1 MKKKLVTAVL
11 ATTLLL
17 TMVVPAQASPLL
29 GEDSY
34 VTLEDVTESTE
45 EDPPDPTETSSQE
58 KEIERKYSPDYDI
71 SPYYN
76 DTEEEVEEVE
86 TVTRSANIGFNNDAT
101 ADADPNLQTIYNKV
115 GNASVKTYNSYT
127 YNAWM
132 GTKDC
137 TWRVNTDGVKNT
149 ASNTHKKAA
158 EEIAK
163 DSSYKSKWVRSDV
176 ESFWEGSGAAT
187 PKKYTSIKNSSSIKV
202 TDKNIEKAFL
212 VWTTRSSKNGS
223 LPIIFVNSD
232 NEAYSINA
240 DNYPETP
247 KLGSKKA
254 LVDNRVVRQDNW
266 SEDDLNK
273 AQPNKIFYTSYADV
287 TDYMSGDGTYSVCN
301 LPIYWSDYYDNSDTQ
316 RAATCGSSA
325 TDMANVNG
333 GENLSSW
340 SLFIVSETSDSRPH
354 VVTIK
359 VGSQYVLTGGSRE
372 LLTVQTKTDFGE
384 FKTQTSSA
392 TPVAINTAF
401 TTSGTGSNGDLL
413 ARVNFAK
420 GGKKANK
427 VENPKDKPEF
437 WYDPTDY
444 ALNASG
450 GGIYGSNGNVPTD
463 KAKGSSVS
471 CFSVQAKDTSVWN
484 TLRYVVT
491 DVALE
496 KVDIDATQTI
506 TVKERSKPVAVSGKF
521 TNTTTNGKTGFSYGK
536 LVVTLPKGLTVSDSN
551 SSPVLTAHKWE
562 RGEDKTKTLKGTVS
576 TKNGQQ
582 QIVWEDKNSTEE
594 TAQVLRSVTGSSAPS
609 EKGKRDYFEYS
620 IDCDFNAKKGVETF
634 RATEVLYGV
643 KESNGS
649 KPYGKSSF
657 QLQSGNAK
665 EVPKYILTV
674 KTEGPAVSIGDGAAQ
689 TTTVTKELKPAAG
702 TTGRLTMVKAT
713 GNFKDWTISDSDI
726 NKIVE
731 YGENHDTTIDSDR
744 FKASSSLNFYMPN
757 KDITLTATALP
768 YKIYYHANGGT
779 AKGWQTSQPSKSSC
793 NRNGHYASKVN
804 FYELEGAKQYVV
816 ERAWKEHKSGCYIF
830 SKDDSGNNK
839 LTKVISS
846 IKNSDTA
853 LNLINVPTMLQRS
866 DGYNATGSWRVG
878 SADSSTKVSYS
889 ALSGE
894 AAVSAINT
902 LINNANDRMEIH
914 LYADWKPK
922 TVNVK
927 FDYGKNGGYE
937 AETGTA
943 SKIQHNIPV
952 GANVLSYAED
962 GEKNGDTGI
971 YSKSNSDGWQFV
983 GWNTDPEATTGL
995 TSLKAELSWRDHK
1008 NHSDTDTSDA
1018 CMTLYA
1024 IYKKHVKA
1032 TFISHEYT
1040 GTDEKNI
1047 PASVKK
1053 KVTIEKDIFN
1063 NNTTLSF
1070 TFPDASGI
1078 NMWTFDGWISEDTAD
1093 VAYSGGYYNK
1103 SNTIAKD
1110 TTGSTICDVTYY
1122 AQYHKVISWYFVQQK
1137 SVDRMQDTIYRNSYD
1152 INKYK
1157 ASVDCRAP
1165 KQILKAGWN
1174 ATGWTTNADCHAA
1187 SQTDTVGMLVSTE
1200 GAVYYGLY
1208 QKDVTV
1214 TYDTNTYDPVNGVPD
1229 PQTGKA
1235 YFSTASWD
1243 FSQVKD
1249 YVHPSYKNV
1258 LSNSWLNEFFQ
1269 NGIGYSKPVDLRKTT
1284 DQGFEYPTITV
1295 ANTVPVYRKINQR
1308 ETDVLPTIWSTNPK
1322 GFTVDFEVTQGEWP
1336 EGFDR
1341 RINCNPQTSY
1351 EFREDTTLYQQYET
1365 LKMPAD
1371 KKIHTSV
1378 SILVGDSINVGNRF
1392 KSDYFSDLGRVYVS
1406 PDHSIATVTEAGKIT
1421 GRGPGVI
1428 TIKVYTSDGKTD
1440 IGDCKVIVSS
1450 SSVKIPDRITLGE
1463 QAEVGITARS
1473 GEGASVTAT
1482 LSMDAV
1488 SALRGRESSKLYSL
1502 HSYFGN
1508 GNDFT
1513 EVDAGNTILKAA
1525 SSNGKPATD
1534 TKTFYVMPD
1543 ISLQSL
1549 KSDVYDATIVWKLH
1563 LTLN

>member
-17 TMVVPAQASPLL
+17 TTVVPAQASPLL

-34 VTLEDVTESTE
+34 VTLEEVTESTE

-127 YNAWM
+127 YNSWM
-132 GTKDC
+132 GTKDY
-137 TWRVNTDGVKNT
+137 TWKVNTDGVKNT

-163 DSSYKSKWVRSDV
+163 DSSYKSKWVRSD
-176 ESFWEGSGAAT
+176 EKSFWTGSGAAT
-187 PKKYTSIKNSSSIKV
+187 PKKYKSIKNSSSTKV

-301 LPIYWSDYYDNSDTQ
+301 LPIYWSNYYDNGGTQ
-316 RAATCGSSA
+316 RVATCGSSA
-325 TDMANVNG
+325 TDMVNVNG

-372 LLTVQTKTDFGE
+372 LMTVQTKTDFGK

-392 TPVAINTAF
+392 TPVAISTAF

-420 GGKKANK
+420 SGKKANE
-427 VENPKDKPEF
+427 VGNPKDDEDN

-444 ALNASG
+444 ALNADG
-450 GGIYGSNGNVPTD
+450 GGIYGNNGNVPTD

-496 KVDIDATQTI
+496 KVDIAATQTI
-506 TVKERSKPVAVSGKF
+506 TVKERSKPVVVSGKF
-521 TNTTTNGKTGFSYGK
+521 TNTTAKGKTGFSYGK

-551 SSPVLTAHKWE
+551 SSPVLTAHKWK
-562 RGEDKTKTLKGTVS
+562 RDKESTDTLKGTVS

-582 QIVWEDKNSTEE
+582 QIIWEDKDSTAE
-594 TAQVLRSVTGSSAPS
+594 TAQVLRSVTGTSAPS

-674 KTEGPAVSIGDGAAQ
+674 KTEGPAVSIDGGTAK
-689 TTTVTKELKPAAG
+689 TTTVTKELKPATE
-702 TTGRLTMVKAT
+702 TTGKPTTVKAT
-713 GNFKDWTISDSDI
+713 GNFKGWTISDSDI

-731 YGENHDTTIDSDR
+731 YGENHDTTIDSDK
-744 FKASSSLNFYMPN
+744 FKVSSSLKFYMPN
-757 KDITLTATALP
+757 KDIMLTATALP
-768 YKIYYHANGGT
+768 
-779 AKGWQTSQPSKSSC
+779 
-793 NRNGHYASKVN
+793 
-804 FYELEGAKQYVV
+804 
-816 ERAWKEHKSGCYIF
+816 KE
-830 SKDDSGNNK
+830 
-839 LTKVISS
+839 VI
-846 IKNSDTA
+846 T
-853 LNLINVPTMLQRS
+853 
-866 DGYNATGSWRVG
+866 
-878 SADSSTKVSYS
+878 
-889 ALSGE
+889 
-894 AAVSAINT
+894 
-902 LINNANDRMEIH
+902 
-914 LYADWKPK
+914 
-922 TVNVK
+922 
-927 FDYGKNGGYE
+927 
-937 AETGTA
+937 
-943 SKIQHNIPV
+943 
-952 GANVLSYAED
+952 
-962 GEKNGDTGI
+962 
-971 YSKSNSDGWQFV
+971 
-983 GWNTDPEATTGL
+983 
-995 TSLKAELSWRDHK
+995 
-1008 NHSDTDTSDA
+1008 
-1018 CMTLYA
+1018 
-1024 IYKKHVKA
+1024 A
-1032 TFISHEYT
+1032 TFISHSYSSS
-1040 GTDEKNI
+1040 DSYNI
-1047 PASVKK
+1047 PDSAQRKQEISKEFVDKYDPK
-1053 KVTIEKDIFN
+1053 TGKLIEKVPREMTFN
-1063 NNTTLSF
+1063 
-1070 TFPDASGI
+1070 FPSAGQI
-1078 NMWTFDGWISEDTAD
+1078 NGWVFDGWVLSDTASSSYD
-1093 VAYSGGYYNK
+1093 DKGYNK
-1103 SNTIAKD
+1103 ASVNQAGASGMITKN
-1110 TTGSTICDVTYY
+1110 VVYY
-1122 AQYHKVISWYFVQQK
+1122 AQYHREMSWYFVQQNK
-1137 SVDRMQDTIYRNSYD
+1137 VDRHYKTVYRNSYD
-1152 INKYK
+1152 INRFEHEYK
-1157 ASVDCRAP
+1157 DKAP
-1165 KQILKAGWN
+1165 NQTLKEGWVSQ
-1174 ATGWTTNADCHAA
+1174 GWTDEADCKADPDVQSGGTIIA
-1187 SQTDTVGMLVSTE
+1187 TE
-1200 GAVYYGLY
+1200 GQVFYGLFE
-1208 QKDVTV
+1208 KDVTV
-1214 TYDTNTYDPVNGVPD
+1214 TYDTNTYDPVNRVPD
-1229 PQTGKA
+1229 SQTGKA

-1258 LSNSWLNEFFQ
+1258 LSNTWLNDFFTKKTD
-1269 NGIGYSKPVDLRKTT
+1269 YSAPVDLRK
-1284 DQGFEYPTITV
+1284 DSDVGFIYPTITV
-1295 ANTVPVYRKINQR
+1295 ADTVPVYRKINQR

>member
-17 TMVVPAQASPLL
+17 TTVVPAQASPLL

-34 VTLEDVTESTE
+34 VTLEEVTESTE

-137 TWRVNTDGVKNT
+137 TWKVNTDGVKNT

-163 DSSYKSKWVRSDV
+163 DSSYKSKWVRSD
-176 ESFWEGSGAAT
+176 EKSFWAGSGAAT
-187 PKKYTSIKNSSSIKV
+187 PKKYKSIKNSSSTKI

-301 LPIYWSDYYDNSDTQ
+301 LPIYWSNYYDNGGTQ

-420 GGKKANK
+420 DNDEAKKSGN
-427 VENPKDKPEF
+427 NPKDNKTS

-444 ALNASG
+444 ALNANG

-506 TVKERSKPVAVSGKF
+506 TVKERSKPVVVSGKF
-521 TNTTTNGKTGFSYGK
+521 TNTTTKGKTGFSYGK

-551 SSPVLTAHKWE
+551 SSPVLTAHKW
-562 RGEDKTKTLKGTVS
+562 RTNKNSWKTYTLTGTVS

-582 QIVWEDKNSTEE
+582 QIIWKDKDSTAE
-594 TAQVLRSVTGSSAPS
+594 TAQVLRSVTGTSAPS

-674 KTEGPAVSIGDGAAQ
+674 KTEGPAVSIDGGTAK
-689 TTTVTKELKPAAG
+689 TTTVTKELKPATE
-702 TTGRLTMVKAT
+702 TTGKPTTVKAT
-713 GNFKDWTISDSDI
+713 GNFKNWTISDSDI

-731 YGENHDTTIDSDR
+731 YGENHSTTIDSDR
-744 FKASSSLNFYMPN
+744 FKASSSLEFYMPN

-768 YKIYYHANGGT
+768 
-779 AKGWQTSQPSKSSC
+779 
-793 NRNGHYASKVN
+793 
-804 FYELEGAKQYVV
+804 
-816 ERAWKEHKSGCYIF
+816 KE
-830 SKDDSGNNK
+830 
-839 LTKVISS
+839 VI
-846 IKNSDTA
+846 T
-853 LNLINVPTMLQRS
+853 
-866 DGYNATGSWRVG
+866 
-878 SADSSTKVSYS
+878 
-889 ALSGE
+889 
-894 AAVSAINT
+894 
-902 LINNANDRMEIH
+902 
-914 LYADWKPK
+914 
-922 TVNVK
+922 
-927 FDYGKNGGYE
+927 
-937 AETGTA
+937 
-943 SKIQHNIPV
+943 
-952 GANVLSYAED
+952 
-962 GEKNGDTGI
+962 
-971 YSKSNSDGWQFV
+971 
-983 GWNTDPEATTGL
+983 
-995 TSLKAELSWRDHK
+995 
-1008 NHSDTDTSDA
+1008 
-1018 CMTLYA
+1018 
-1024 IYKKHVKA
+1024 A
-1032 TFISHEYT
+1032 TFISHSYSSS
-1040 GTDEKNI
+1040 DSYNI
-1047 PASVKK
+1047 PDSAQQKQEISKEFVDKYDPK
-1053 KVTIEKDIFN
+1053 TGKLIEKVPREMTFN
-1063 NNTTLSF
+1063 
-1070 TFPDASGI
+1070 FPSAGQI
-1078 NMWTFDGWISEDTAD
+1078 NGWVFDGWVLSDTASSSYD
-1093 VAYSGGYYNK
+1093 DKGYNK
-1103 SNTIAKD
+1103 ASVNQAGASGMITKN
-1110 TTGSTICDVTYY
+1110 VVYY
-1122 AQYHKVISWYFVQQK
+1122 AQYHREMSWYFVQQNK
-1137 SVDRMQDTIYRNSYD
+1137 VDRHYKTVYRNSYD
-1152 INKYK
+1152 INRFEHEYK
-1157 ASVDCRAP
+1157 DKAP
-1165 KQILKAGWN
+1165 NQTLKEGWVSQ
-1174 ATGWTTNADCHAA
+1174 GWTDEADCKADPDVQPGGTIIA
-1187 SQTDTVGMLVSTE
+1187 TE
-1200 GAVYYGLY
+1200 GQVFYGLFE
-1208 QKDVTV
+1208 KDVTV
-1214 TYDTNTYDPVNGVPD
+1214 TYNTNTYDPVDKVPD

-1243 FSQVKD
+1243 LSQVKD
-1249 YVHPSYKNV
+1249 YVHPSYRNV
-1258 LSNSWLNEFFQ
+1258 LSNSWLNDFFTKKT
-1269 NGIGYSKPVDLRKTT
+1269 GYSAPVDLRK
-1284 DQGFEYPTITV
+1284 DSDVGFIYPTITV
-1295 ANTVPVYRKINQR
+1295 ADTVPVYRKINQR

-1488 SALRGRESSKLYSL
+1488 SALRGMESSKLYSL

>member
-17 TMVVPAQASPLL
+17 TTVVPAQASPLL

-34 VTLEDVTESTE
+34 VTLEEVTESTE

-101 ADADPNLQTIYNKV
+101 ADADQNLQTIYNKV

-137 TWRVNTDGVKNT
+137 TWKVNTDGVKNT

-163 DSSYKSKWVRSDV
+163 DSSYKSKWVRSD
-176 ESFWEGSGAAT
+176 EKSFWTGSGAAT
-187 PKKYTSIKNSSSIKV
+187 PEKYKSIKNSSSTKV

-266 SEDDLNK
+266 SDDDLNK

-301 LPIYWSDYYDNSDTQ
+301 LPIYWSDYYDNGGTQ

-325 TDMANVNG
+325 TDMVNVNG

-392 TPVAINTAF
+392 TPVAISTAF

-420 GGKKANK
+420 DSDKAKKSGN
-427 VENPKDKPEF
+427 NPKDNKID
-437 WYDPTDY
+437 WYNPTDY
-444 ALNASG
+444 ALKADG
-450 GGIYGSNGNVPTD
+450 GGIYGSDGNVPTD

-506 TVKERSKPVAVSGKF
+506 TVKERSKPVVVSGKF
-521 TNTTTNGKTGFSYGK
+521 TNTTTKGKTGFSYGK

-551 SSPVLTAHKWE
+551 SSPVLTRHRWVVRE
-562 RGEDKTKTLKGTVS
+562 NSWKTDTLKGTVS
-576 TKNGQQ
+576 TKNGKQ

-594 TAQVLRSVTGSSAPS
+594 TAQVLRSVTGTSAPS

-634 RATEVLYGV
+634 MATEVLYGV

-674 KTEGPAVSIGDGAAQ
+674 KTEGPAVSIDGGTAK
-689 TTTVTKELKPAAG
+689 TTTVTKELKPATE
-702 TTGRLTMVKAT
+702 TTGKSTTVKAT
-713 GNFKDWTISDSDI
+713 GNFKSWTISDSDI

-744 FKASSSLNFYMPN
+744 FKASSSLEFYMPN

-768 YKIYYHANGGT
+768 
-779 AKGWQTSQPSKSSC
+779 
-793 NRNGHYASKVN
+793 
-804 FYELEGAKQYVV
+804 
-816 ERAWKEHKSGCYIF
+816 KE
-830 SKDDSGNNK
+830 
-839 LTKVISS
+839 VI
-846 IKNSDTA
+846 T
-853 LNLINVPTMLQRS
+853 
-866 DGYNATGSWRVG
+866 
-878 SADSSTKVSYS
+878 
-889 ALSGE
+889 
-894 AAVSAINT
+894 
-902 LINNANDRMEIH
+902 
-914 LYADWKPK
+914 
-922 TVNVK
+922 
-927 FDYGKNGGYE
+927 
-937 AETGTA
+937 
-943 SKIQHNIPV
+943 
-952 GANVLSYAED
+952 
-962 GEKNGDTGI
+962 
-971 YSKSNSDGWQFV
+971 
-983 GWNTDPEATTGL
+983 
-995 TSLKAELSWRDHK
+995 
-1008 NHSDTDTSDA
+1008 
-1018 CMTLYA
+1018 
-1024 IYKKHVKA
+1024 A
-1032 TFISHEYT
+1032 TFISHSYSSS
-1040 GTDEKNI
+1040 DSYNI
-1047 PASVKK
+1047 PDSAQRKQEISKEFVDKYDPK
-1053 KVTIEKDIFN
+1053 TGKLIEKVPREMTFN
-1063 NNTTLSF
+1063 
-1070 TFPDASGI
+1070 FPSAGQI
-1078 NMWTFDGWISEDTAD
+1078 NGWVFDGWVLSDTASSSYD
-1093 VAYSGGYYNK
+1093 DKGYNK
-1103 SNTIAKD
+1103 ASVNQAGASGMITKN
-1110 TTGSTICDVTYY
+1110 VVYY
-1122 AQYHKVISWYFVQQK
+1122 AQYHREMSWYFVQQNK
-1137 SVDRMQDTIYRNSYD
+1137 VDRHYKTVYRNSYD
-1152 INKYK
+1152 INRFEHEYK
-1157 ASVDCRAP
+1157 DKAP
-1165 KQILKAGWN
+1165 NQTLKEGWVSQ
-1174 ATGWTTNADCHAA
+1174 GWTDEADCKADPDVQSGGTIIA
-1187 SQTDTVGMLVSTE
+1187 TE
-1200 GAVYYGLY
+1200 GQVFYGLFE
-1208 QKDVTV
+1208 KDVTV
-1214 TYDTNTYDPVNGVPD
+1214 TYDTNTYDPVNRVPD
-1229 PQTGKA
+1229 SQTGKA

-1258 LSNSWLNEFFQ
+1258 LSNTWLNDFFTKKTD
-1269 NGIGYSKPVDLRKTT
+1269 YSAPVDLRK
-1284 DQGFEYPTITV
+1284 DSDVGFIYPTITV
-1295 ANTVPVYRKINQR
+1295 ADTVPVYRKINQR

-1450 SSVKIPDRITLGE
+1450 SSVKIPDSITLGE

-1549 KSDVYDATIVWKLH
+1549 KSDVYDAMIVWKLH

>member
-17 TMVVPAQASPLL
+17 TTVVPAQASPLL

-34 VTLEDVTESTE
+34 VTLEEVTESTE

-127 YNAWM
+127 YNSWM
-132 GTKDC
+132 GTKDY
-137 TWRVNTDGVKNT
+137 TWKVNTDGVKNT

-163 DSSYKSKWVRSDV
+163 DSSYKSKWVRSD
-176 ESFWEGSGAAT
+176 EKSFWAGSGAAT
-187 PKKYTSIKNSSSIKV
+187 PKKYKSIKNSSSTKI

-266 SEDDLNK
+266 SDDDLNK

-301 LPIYWSDYYDNSDTQ
+301 LPIYWSDYYDNGGTQ

-325 TDMANVNG
+325 TDMVNVNG

-372 LLTVQTKTDFGE
+372 LLTVQTKTDFGD
-384 FKTQTSSA
+384 FTTQTSSA

-420 GGKKANK
+420 NGKKANK
-427 VENPKDKPEF
+427 VGNPKDDEAN

-444 ALNASG
+444 ALNAGG
-450 GGIYGSNGNVPTD
+450 GGIYGSDGNVPTD

-471 CFSVQAKDTSVWN
+471 CFSVQAKDNSVWN

-496 KVDIDATQTI
+496 KVDIAATQTI
-506 TVKERSKPVAVSGKF
+506 TVEKRSKPVVVSGKF
-521 TNTTTNGKTGFSYGK
+521 TNTTAKGKTGFSYGK

-551 SSPVLTAHKWE
+551 SSLVLTRHRWVVREKSWE
-562 RGEDKTKTLKGTVS
+562 TKTLKGTVS

-582 QIVWEDKNSTEE
+582 QIIWKDKSTVEE
-594 TAQVLRSVTGSSAPS
+594 GKQVLRSITGKEAPS
-609 EKGKRDYFEYS
+609 EKEKRDYFEYS

-689 TTTVTKELKPAAG
+689 TTTVTKELKSATE
-702 TTGRLTMVKAT
+702 TTGKSTTVKAT
-713 GNFKDWTISDSDI
+713 GNFKSWTISDSDI

-744 FKASSSLNFYMPN
+744 FKASSSLEFYMPN

-768 YKIYYHANGGT
+768 
-779 AKGWQTSQPSKSSC
+779 
-793 NRNGHYASKVN
+793 
-804 FYELEGAKQYVV
+804 
-816 ERAWKEHKSGCYIF
+816 KE
-830 SKDDSGNNK
+830 
-839 LTKVISS
+839 VI
-846 IKNSDTA
+846 T
-853 LNLINVPTMLQRS
+853 
-866 DGYNATGSWRVG
+866 
-878 SADSSTKVSYS
+878 
-889 ALSGE
+889 
-894 AAVSAINT
+894 
-902 LINNANDRMEIH
+902 
-914 LYADWKPK
+914 
-922 TVNVK
+922 
-927 FDYGKNGGYE
+927 
-937 AETGTA
+937 
-943 SKIQHNIPV
+943 
-952 GANVLSYAED
+952 
-962 GEKNGDTGI
+962 
-971 YSKSNSDGWQFV
+971 
-983 GWNTDPEATTGL
+983 
-995 TSLKAELSWRDHK
+995 
-1008 NHSDTDTSDA
+1008 
-1018 CMTLYA
+1018 
-1024 IYKKHVKA
+1024 A
-1032 TFISHEYT
+1032 TFISHSYSSS
-1040 GTDEKNI
+1040 DSYNI
-1047 PASVKK
+1047 PDSAQRKQEISKEFVDKYDPK
-1053 KVTIEKDIFN
+1053 TGKLIEKVPREMTFN
-1063 NNTTLSF
+1063 
-1070 TFPDASGI
+1070 FPSAGQI
-1078 NMWTFDGWISEDTAD
+1078 NGWVFDGWVLSDTASSSYD
-1093 VAYSGGYYNK
+1093 DKGYNK
-1103 SNTIAKD
+1103 ASVNQAGASGMITKN
-1110 TTGSTICDVTYY
+1110 VVYY
-1122 AQYHKVISWYFVQQK
+1122 AQYHREMSWYFVQQNK
-1137 SVDRMQDTIYRNSYD
+1137 VDRHYKTVYRNSYD
-1152 INKYK
+1152 INRFEHEYK
-1157 ASVDCRAP
+1157 DKAP
-1165 KQILKAGWN
+1165 NQTLKEGWVSQ
-1174 ATGWTTNADCHAA
+1174 GWTDEADCKADSDVQSGGTIIA
-1187 SQTDTVGMLVSTE
+1187 TE
-1200 GAVYYGLY
+1200 GQVFYGLFE
-1208 QKDVTV
+1208 KDVTV
-1214 TYDTNTYDPVNGVPD
+1214 TYDTNTYDPVDKVPD
-1229 PQTGKA
+1229 SQTGKA

-1249 YVHPSYKNV
+1249 YAHPSYKNV
-1258 LSNSWLNEFFQ
+1258 LSNTWLNDFFTKKTD
-1269 NGIGYSKPVDLRKTT
+1269 YSAPVDLRK
-1284 DQGFEYPTITV
+1284 DSDVGFIYPTITV
-1295 ANTVPVYRKINQR
+1295 VDTVPVYRKINQR

-1428 TIKVYTSDGKTD
+1428 TINVYTSDGKTD

>member
-17 TMVVPAQASPLL
+17 TTVVPAQASPLL

-34 VTLEDVTESTE
+34 VTLEEVTESTE
-45 EDPPDPTETSSQE
+45 EEEPPDPTETSSQE

-71 SPYYN
+71 NPYYN

-137 TWRVNTDGVKNT
+137 TWKVNTDGVKNT

-163 DSSYKSKWVRSDV
+163 DSSYKSKWVRSD
-176 ESFWEGSGAAT
+176 EKSFWAGSGAAT
-187 PKKYTSIKNSSSIKV
+187 PKKYKSIKNSSSTKV

-254 LVDNRVVRQDNW
+254 LVDDRVVRQDNW
-266 SEDDLNK
+266 SDDDLNK

-301 LPIYWSDYYDNSDTQ
+301 LPIYWSDYYDNGGTQ

-392 TPVAINTAF
+392 TPVAISTAF

-420 GGKKANK
+420 DNDEAKKSGN
-427 VENPKDKPEF
+427 NPKDNKTS

-444 ALNASG
+444 ALNANG

-506 TVKERSKPVAVSGKF
+506 TVKERSKPVVVSGKF
-521 TNTTTNGKTGFSYGK
+521 TNTTTKGKTGFSYGK

-551 SSPVLTAHKWE
+551 SSPVLTAHKW
-562 RGEDKTKTLKGTVS
+562 RTNKNSWKTYTLTGTVS

-582 QIVWEDKNSTEE
+582 QIIWKDKDSTAE
-594 TAQVLRSVTGSSAPS
+594 TAQVLRSVTGTSAPS

-674 KTEGPAVSIGDGAAQ
+674 KTEGPAVSIDDGTAK
-689 TTTVTKELKPAAG
+689 TTTVTKELKPATE
-702 TTGRLTMVKAT
+702 TTGKPTTVKAT
-713 GNFKDWTISDSDI
+713 GNFKNWTISDSDI

-744 FKASSSLNFYMPN
+744 FKASSSLKFYMPN

-768 YKIYYHANGGT
+768 
-779 AKGWQTSQPSKSSC
+779 
-793 NRNGHYASKVN
+793 
-804 FYELEGAKQYVV
+804 
-816 ERAWKEHKSGCYIF
+816 KE
-830 SKDDSGNNK
+830 
-839 LTKVISS
+839 VI
-846 IKNSDTA
+846 T
-853 LNLINVPTMLQRS
+853 
-866 DGYNATGSWRVG
+866 
-878 SADSSTKVSYS
+878 
-889 ALSGE
+889 
-894 AAVSAINT
+894 
-902 LINNANDRMEIH
+902 
-914 LYADWKPK
+914 
-922 TVNVK
+922 
-927 FDYGKNGGYE
+927 
-937 AETGTA
+937 
-943 SKIQHNIPV
+943 
-952 GANVLSYAED
+952 
-962 GEKNGDTGI
+962 
-971 YSKSNSDGWQFV
+971 
-983 GWNTDPEATTGL
+983 
-995 TSLKAELSWRDHK
+995 
-1008 NHSDTDTSDA
+1008 
-1018 CMTLYA
+1018 
-1024 IYKKHVKA
+1024 A
-1032 TFISHEYT
+1032 TFISHSYSSS
-1040 GTDEKNI
+1040 DSYNI
-1047 PASVKK
+1047 PDSVQQKQEISK
-1053 KVTIEKDIFN
+1053 EFVDKYDPKTGKLIEKVPREMTFN
-1063 NNTTLSF
+1063 
-1070 TFPDASGI
+1070 FPSAGQI
-1078 NMWTFDGWISEDTAD
+1078 NGWVFDGWVLSETASSSYND
-1093 VAYSGGYYNK
+1093 KGYNK
-1103 SNTIAKD
+1103 ASVNQAGASGMITKN
-1110 TTGSTICDVTYY
+1110 VVYY
-1122 AQYHKVISWYFVQQK
+1122 AQYHREMSWYFVQQNK
-1137 SVDRMQDTIYRNSYD
+1137 VDRHYKTVYRNSYD
-1152 INKYK
+1152 INRFEHEYK
-1157 ASVDCRAP
+1157 DKAP
-1165 KQILKAGWN
+1165 NQTLKEGWVSH
-1174 ATGWTTNADCHAA
+1174 GWTDEADCKADPDVQSGGTIIA
-1187 SQTDTVGMLVSTE
+1187 TE
-1200 GAVYYGLY
+1200 GQVFYGLFE
-1208 QKDVTV
+1208 KDVTL
-1214 TYDTNTYDPVNGVPD
+1214 TYDTNTYDPVDKVPD
-1229 PQTGKA
+1229 SQTGKA

-1249 YVHPSYKNV
+1249 YVHPSYRNV
-1258 LSNSWLNEFFQ
+1258 LSNSWLNDFFTKKTD
-1269 NGIGYSKPVDLRKTT
+1269 YSAPVDLRK
-1284 DQGFEYPTITV
+1284 DSDVGFIYPTITV
-1295 ANTVPVYRKINQR
+1295 ADTVPVYRKINQR

>member
-17 TMVVPAQASPLL
+17 TTVVPAQASPLL

-34 VTLEDVTESTE
+34 VTLEEVTESTE

-71 SPYYN
+71 SPYYK

-127 YNAWM
+127 YNSWM
-132 GTKDC
+132 GTKDY
-137 TWRVNTDGVKNT
+137 TWKVNTDGVKNT

-163 DSSYKSKWVRSDV
+163 DSSYKSKWVRSD
-176 ESFWEGSGAAT
+176 EKSFWAGSGAAT
-187 PKKYTSIKNSSSIKV
+187 PKKYKSIKNSSSTKI

-266 SEDDLNK
+266 SDDDLNK

-301 LPIYWSDYYDNSDTQ
+301 LPIYWSDYYDNGGTQ

-325 TDMANVNG
+325 TDMVNVNG

-392 TPVAINTAF
+392 TPVAISTAF

-420 GGKKANK
+420 SGKKANK
-427 VENPKDKPEF
+427 VGNPKDDEDN

-444 ALNASG
+444 ALNADG
-450 GGIYGSNGNVPTD
+450 GGIYGNNGNVPTD

-506 TVKERSKPVAVSGKF
+506 TVKERSKPVTVSGKF
-521 TNTTTNGKTGFSYGK
+521 TNTTTKGKTGFSYGK

-551 SSPVLTAHKWE
+551 SSPVLTSYRWNATKKSWQ
-562 RGEDKTKTLKGTVS
+562 TKTLKGTVS

-582 QIVWEDKNSTEE
+582 QVIWEDKSTVEE
-594 TAQVLRSVTGSSAPS
+594 GKQVLRSVTGTSAPS

-674 KTEGPAVSIGDGAAQ
+674 KTEGPAVSIDGGTAK
-689 TTTVTKELKPAAG
+689 TTTVTKELKPATE
-702 TTGRLTMVKAT
+702 TTGKPTTVKVT
-713 GNFKDWTISDSDI
+713 GNFKCWTISDSDI

-731 YGENHDTTIDSDR
+731 YGENHDTTIDSDK
-744 FKASSSLNFYMPN
+744 FKVSSNLKFYMPN

-768 YKIYYHANGGT
+768 
-779 AKGWQTSQPSKSSC
+779 
-793 NRNGHYASKVN
+793 
-804 FYELEGAKQYVV
+804 
-816 ERAWKEHKSGCYIF
+816 KE
-830 SKDDSGNNK
+830 
-839 LTKVISS
+839 VI
-846 IKNSDTA
+846 T
-853 LNLINVPTMLQRS
+853 
-866 DGYNATGSWRVG
+866 
-878 SADSSTKVSYS
+878 
-889 ALSGE
+889 
-894 AAVSAINT
+894 
-902 LINNANDRMEIH
+902 
-914 LYADWKPK
+914 
-922 TVNVK
+922 
-927 FDYGKNGGYE
+927 
-937 AETGTA
+937 
-943 SKIQHNIPV
+943 
-952 GANVLSYAED
+952 
-962 GEKNGDTGI
+962 
-971 YSKSNSDGWQFV
+971 
-983 GWNTDPEATTGL
+983 
-995 TSLKAELSWRDHK
+995 
-1008 NHSDTDTSDA
+1008 
-1018 CMTLYA
+1018 
-1024 IYKKHVKA
+1024 A
-1032 TFISHEYT
+1032 TFISHSYSSS
-1040 GTDEKNI
+1040 DSYNI
-1047 PASVKK
+1047 PDSAQRKQEISKEFVDKYDPK
-1053 KVTIEKDIFN
+1053 TGKLIEKVPREMTFN
-1063 NNTTLSF
+1063 
-1070 TFPDASGI
+1070 FPSAGQI
-1078 NMWTFDGWISEDTAD
+1078 NGWVFDGWVLSDTASSSYD
-1093 VAYSGGYYNK
+1093 DKGYNK
-1103 SNTIAKD
+1103 ASVNQAGASGMITKN
-1110 TTGSTICDVTYY
+1110 VVYY
-1122 AQYHKVISWYFVQQK
+1122 AQYHREMSWYFVQQNK
-1137 SVDRMQDTIYRNSYD
+1137 VDRHYKTVYRNSYD
-1152 INKYK
+1152 INRFEHEYK
-1157 ASVDCRAP
+1157 DKAP
-1165 KQILKAGWN
+1165 NQTLKEGWVSQ
-1174 ATGWTTNADCHAA
+1174 GWTDEADCKADPDVQSGGTIIA
-1187 SQTDTVGMLVSTE
+1187 TE
-1200 GAVYYGLY
+1200 GQVFYGLFE
-1208 QKDVTV
+1208 KDVTV
-1214 TYDTNTYDPVNGVPD
+1214 TYDTNTYDPVNRVPD
-1229 PQTGKA
+1229 SQTGKA

-1243 FSQVKD
+1243 FSHVKD

-1258 LSNSWLNEFFQ
+1258 LSNTWLNDFFTKKTD
-1269 NGIGYSKPVDLRKTT
+1269 YSAPVDLRK
-1284 DQGFEYPTITV
+1284 DSDVGFIYPTITV
-1295 ANTVPVYRKINQR
+1295 ADTVPVYRKINQR

>member
-17 TMVVPAQASPLL
+17 TTVVPAQASPLL

-34 VTLEDVTESTE
+34 VTLEEVTESAE

-127 YNAWM
+127 YNSWM
-132 GTKDC
+132 GTKDY
-137 TWRVNTDGVKNT
+137 TWKVNTDGVKNT

-163 DSSYKSKWVRSDV
+163 DSSYKSKWVRSD
-176 ESFWEGSGAAT
+176 EKSFWTGSGAAT
-187 PKKYTSIKNSSSIKV
+187 PKKYKSIKNSSSTKV

-301 LPIYWSDYYDNSDTQ
+301 LPIYWSNYYDNGGTQ

-325 TDMANVNG
+325 TDMVNVNG

-392 TPVAINTAF
+392 TPVAISTAF

-420 GGKKANK
+420 SGKKANK
-427 VENPKDKPEF
+427 VGNPKDKPES
-437 WYDPTDY
+437 WYDLTDY
-444 ALNASG
+444 ALNADG
-450 GGIYGSNGNVPTD
+450 GGIYGNNGNVPTD

-496 KVDIDATQTI
+496 KVDIAATQTI
-506 TVKERSKPVAVSGKF
+506 TVKERSKPVVVSGKF
-521 TNTTTNGKTGFSYGK
+521 TNTTAKGKTGFSYGK

-551 SSPVLTAHKWE
+551 SSPVLTKHKWE
-562 RGEDKTKTLKGTVS
+562 KESWQTKTLKGTVS

-582 QIVWEDKNSTEE
+582 QIIWKDKDSTAE
-594 TAQVLRSVTGSSAPS
+594 TAQVLRSVTGTSAPS

-674 KTEGPAVSIGDGAAQ
+674 KTEGPAVSIDGGTAK
-689 TTTVTKELKPAAG
+689 TTTVTKELKPATE
-702 TTGRLTMVKAT
+702 TTGKPTTVKAT
-713 GNFKDWTISDSDI
+713 GNFKSWTISDSDI

-744 FKASSSLNFYMPN
+744 FKASSSLEFYMPN

-768 YKIYYHANGGT
+768 
-779 AKGWQTSQPSKSSC
+779 
-793 NRNGHYASKVN
+793 
-804 FYELEGAKQYVV
+804 
-816 ERAWKEHKSGCYIF
+816 
-830 SKDDSGNNK
+830 KD
-839 LTKVISS
+839 VI
-846 IKNSDTA
+846 T
-853 LNLINVPTMLQRS
+853 
-866 DGYNATGSWRVG
+866 
-878 SADSSTKVSYS
+878 
-889 ALSGE
+889 
-894 AAVSAINT
+894 
-902 LINNANDRMEIH
+902 
-914 LYADWKPK
+914 
-922 TVNVK
+922 
-927 FDYGKNGGYE
+927 
-937 AETGTA
+937 
-943 SKIQHNIPV
+943 
-952 GANVLSYAED
+952 
-962 GEKNGDTGI
+962 
-971 YSKSNSDGWQFV
+971 
-983 GWNTDPEATTGL
+983 
-995 TSLKAELSWRDHK
+995 
-1008 NHSDTDTSDA
+1008 
-1018 CMTLYA
+1018 
-1024 IYKKHVKA
+1024 A
-1032 TFISHEYT
+1032 TFISHSYSSS
-1040 GTDEKNI
+1040 DSYNI
-1047 PASVKK
+1047 PDSAQRKQEISKEFVDKYDPK
-1053 KVTIEKDIFN
+1053 TGKLIEKVPREMTFN
-1063 NNTTLSF
+1063 
-1070 TFPDASGI
+1070 FPSAGQI
-1078 NMWTFDGWISEDTAD
+1078 NGWVFDGWVLSDTASSSYD
-1093 VAYSGGYYNK
+1093 DKGYNK
-1103 SNTIAKD
+1103 ASVNLAGASGMITKN
-1110 TTGSTICDVTYY
+1110 VVYY
-1122 AQYHKVISWYFVQQK
+1122 AQYHREMSWYFVQQNK
-1137 SVDRMQDTIYRNSYD
+1137 VDRHYKTVYRNSYD
-1152 INKYK
+1152 INRFEHEYK
-1157 ASVDCRAP
+1157 DKAP
-1165 KQILKAGWN
+1165 NQTLKEGWVSQ
-1174 ATGWTTNADCHAA
+1174 GWTDKADCKADSDVQSGGTIIA
-1187 SQTDTVGMLVSTE
+1187 TE
-1200 GAVYYGLY
+1200 GKVFYGLFE
-1208 QKDVTV
+1208 KDVTV
-1214 TYDTNTYDPVNGVPD
+1214 TYDTNTYDPVNRVPD
-1229 PQTGKA
+1229 SQTGKA

-1258 LSNSWLNEFFQ
+1258 LSNTWLNDFFTKKTD
-1269 NGIGYSKPVDLRKTT
+1269 YSAPVDLRK
-1284 DQGFEYPTITV
+1284 DSDVGFIYPTITV
-1295 ANTVPVYRKINQR
+1295 ADTVPVYRKINQR

>member
-17 TMVVPAQASPLL
+17 TTVVPAQASPLL

-34 VTLEDVTESTE
+34 VTLEEVTESAE

-127 YNAWM
+127 YNSWM
-132 GTKDC
+132 GTKDY
-137 TWRVNTDGVKNT
+137 TWKVNTDGVKNT

-163 DSSYKSKWVRSDV
+163 DSSYKSKWVRSD
-176 ESFWEGSGAAT
+176 EKSFWTGSGAAT
-187 PKKYTSIKNSSSIKV
+187 PKKYKSIKNSSSTKV

-301 LPIYWSDYYDNSDTQ
+301 LPIYWSNYYDNGGTQ

-325 TDMANVNG
+325 TDMVNVCG

-392 TPVAINTAF
+392 TPVAISTAF

-420 GGKKANK
+420 DSDKAKKSGN
-427 VENPKDKPEF
+427 NPKDNKID
-437 WYDPTDY
+437 WYNPTDY
-444 ALNASG
+444 ALKADG
-450 GGIYGSNGNVPTD
+450 GGIYGSDGNVPTD

-496 KVDIDATQTI
+496 KVDIAATQTI
-506 TVKERSKPVAVSGKF
+506 TVKERSKPVVVSGKF
-521 TNTTTNGKTGFSYGK
+521 TNTTTKGKTGFSYGK

-551 SSPVLTAHKWE
+551 SSPVLTRHRWVVRE
-562 RGEDKTKTLKGTVS
+562 NSWKTDTLKGTVS
-576 TKNGQQ
+576 TKNGKQ

-594 TAQVLRSVTGSSAPS
+594 TAQVLRSVTGTSAPS

-674 KTEGPAVSIGDGAAQ
+674 KTEGPAVSIDGGTAK
-689 TTTVTKELKPAAG
+689 TTTVTKELKPATE
-702 TTGRLTMVKAT
+702 TTGKSTTVKAT
-713 GNFKDWTISDSDI
+713 GNFKSWTISDSDI

-744 FKASSSLNFYMPN
+744 FKASSSLEFYMPN

-768 YKIYYHANGGT
+768 
-779 AKGWQTSQPSKSSC
+779 
-793 NRNGHYASKVN
+793 
-804 FYELEGAKQYVV
+804 
-816 ERAWKEHKSGCYIF
+816 KE
-830 SKDDSGNNK
+830 
-839 LTKVISS
+839 VI
-846 IKNSDTA
+846 T
-853 LNLINVPTMLQRS
+853 
-866 DGYNATGSWRVG
+866 
-878 SADSSTKVSYS
+878 
-889 ALSGE
+889 
-894 AAVSAINT
+894 
-902 LINNANDRMEIH
+902 
-914 LYADWKPK
+914 
-922 TVNVK
+922 
-927 FDYGKNGGYE
+927 
-937 AETGTA
+937 
-943 SKIQHNIPV
+943 
-952 GANVLSYAED
+952 
-962 GEKNGDTGI
+962 
-971 YSKSNSDGWQFV
+971 
-983 GWNTDPEATTGL
+983 
-995 TSLKAELSWRDHK
+995 
-1008 NHSDTDTSDA
+1008 
-1018 CMTLYA
+1018 
-1024 IYKKHVKA
+1024 A
-1032 TFISHEYT
+1032 TFISHSYSSS
-1040 GTDEKNI
+1040 DSYNI
-1047 PASVKK
+1047 PDSAQRKQEISKEFVDKYDPK
-1053 KVTIEKDIFN
+1053 TGKLIEKVPREMTFN
-1063 NNTTLSF
+1063 
-1070 TFPDASGI
+1070 FPSAGQI
-1078 NMWTFDGWISEDTAD
+1078 NGWVFDGWVLSDTASSSYD
-1093 VAYSGGYYNK
+1093 DKGYNK
-1103 SNTIAKD
+1103 ASVNQAGASGMITKN
-1110 TTGSTICDVTYY
+1110 VVYY
-1122 AQYHKVISWYFVQQK
+1122 AQYHREMSWYFVQQNK
-1137 SVDRMQDTIYRNSYD
+1137 VDRHYKTVYRNSYD
-1152 INKYK
+1152 INRFEHEYK
-1157 ASVDCRAP
+1157 DKAP
-1165 KQILKAGWN
+1165 NQTLKEGWVSQ
-1174 ATGWTTNADCHAA
+1174 GWTDEADCKADPDVQSGGTIIA
-1187 SQTDTVGMLVSTE
+1187 TE
-1200 GAVYYGLY
+1200 GQVFYGLFE
-1208 QKDVTV
+1208 KDVTV
-1214 TYDTNTYDPVNGVPD
+1214 TYDTNTYDPVNRVPD
-1229 PQTGKA
+1229 SQTGKA

-1258 LSNSWLNEFFQ
+1258 LSNTWLNDFFTKKTD
-1269 NGIGYSKPVDLRKTT
+1269 YSAPVDLRK
-1284 DQGFEYPTITV
+1284 DSDVGFIYPTITV
-1295 ANTVPVYRKINQR
+1295 ADTVPVYRKINQR

>member
-17 TMVVPAQASPLL
+17 TTVVPAQASPLL

-34 VTLEDVTESTE
+34 VTLEEVTESTE

-127 YNAWM
+127 YNSWM
-132 GTKDC
+132 GTKDY
-137 TWRVNTDGVKNT
+137 TWKVNTDGVKNT

-163 DSSYKSKWVRSDV
+163 DSSYKSKWVRSD
-176 ESFWEGSGAAT
+176 EKSFWAGSGAAT
-187 PKKYTSIKNSSSIKV
+187 PKKYKSIKNSSSTKI

-266 SEDDLNK
+266 SDDDLNK

-301 LPIYWSDYYDNSDTQ
+301 LPIYWSDYYDNGGTQ

-325 TDMANVNG
+325 TDMVNVNG

-372 LLTVQTKTDFGE
+372 LLTVQTKTDFGD
-384 FKTQTSSA
+384 FTTQTSSA

-420 GGKKANK
+420 NGKKANK
-427 VENPKDKPEF
+427 VGNPKDDEAN

-444 ALNASG
+444 ALNAGG
-450 GGIYGSNGNVPTD
+450 GGIYGSDGNVPTD

-471 CFSVQAKDTSVWN
+471 CFSVQAKDNSVWN

-496 KVDIDATQTI
+496 KVDIAATQTI
-506 TVKERSKPVAVSGKF
+506 TVEKRSKPVVVSGKF
-521 TNTTTNGKTGFSYGK
+521 TNTTTKGKTGFSYGK

-551 SSPVLTAHKWE
+551 SSLVLTSYRWNATKKSWQ
-562 RGEDKTKTLKGTVS
+562 TKTLKGTVS

-582 QIVWEDKNSTEE
+582 QIIWKDKSTVEE
-594 TAQVLRSVTGSSAPS
+594 GKQVLRSVTGSSAPS

-689 TTTVTKELKPAAG
+689 TTTVTKELKSATE
-702 TTGRLTMVKAT
+702 TTGKSTTVKAT
-713 GNFKDWTISDSDI
+713 GNFKSWTISDSDI

-744 FKASSSLNFYMPN
+744 FKASSSLEFYMPN

-768 YKIYYHANGGT
+768 
-779 AKGWQTSQPSKSSC
+779 
-793 NRNGHYASKVN
+793 
-804 FYELEGAKQYVV
+804 
-816 ERAWKEHKSGCYIF
+816 KE
-830 SKDDSGNNK
+830 
-839 LTKVISS
+839 VI
-846 IKNSDTA
+846 T
-853 LNLINVPTMLQRS
+853 
-866 DGYNATGSWRVG
+866 
-878 SADSSTKVSYS
+878 
-889 ALSGE
+889 
-894 AAVSAINT
+894 
-902 LINNANDRMEIH
+902 
-914 LYADWKPK
+914 
-922 TVNVK
+922 
-927 FDYGKNGGYE
+927 
-937 AETGTA
+937 
-943 SKIQHNIPV
+943 
-952 GANVLSYAED
+952 
-962 GEKNGDTGI
+962 
-971 YSKSNSDGWQFV
+971 
-983 GWNTDPEATTGL
+983 
-995 TSLKAELSWRDHK
+995 
-1008 NHSDTDTSDA
+1008 
-1018 CMTLYA
+1018 
-1024 IYKKHVKA
+1024 A
-1032 TFISHEYT
+1032 TFISHSYSSS
-1040 GTDEKNI
+1040 DSYNI
-1047 PASVKK
+1047 PDSAQRKQEISKEFVDKYDPK
-1053 KVTIEKDIFN
+1053 TGKLIEKVPREMTFN
-1063 NNTTLSF
+1063 
-1070 TFPDASGI
+1070 FPSAGQI
-1078 NMWTFDGWISEDTAD
+1078 NGWVFDGWVLSDTASSSYD
-1093 VAYSGGYYNK
+1093 DKGYNK
-1103 SNTIAKD
+1103 ASVNQAGASGMITKN
-1110 TTGSTICDVTYY
+1110 VVYY
-1122 AQYHKVISWYFVQQK
+1122 AQYHREMSWYFVQQNK
-1137 SVDRMQDTIYRNSYD
+1137 VDRHYKTVYRNSYD
-1152 INKYK
+1152 INRFEHEYK
-1157 ASVDCRAP
+1157 DKAP
-1165 KQILKAGWN
+1165 NQTLKEGWVSQ
-1174 ATGWTTNADCHAA
+1174 GWTDEADCKADPDVQSGGTIIA
-1187 SQTDTVGMLVSTE
+1187 TE
-1200 GAVYYGLY
+1200 GQVFYGLFE
-1208 QKDVTV
+1208 KDVTV
-1214 TYDTNTYDPVNGVPD
+1214 TYDTNTYDPVNRVPD
-1229 PQTGKA
+1229 SQTGKA

-1258 LSNSWLNEFFQ
+1258 LSNTWLNDFFTKKTD
-1269 NGIGYSKPVDLRKTT
+1269 YSAPVDLRK
-1284 DQGFEYPTITV
+1284 DSDVGFIYPTITV
-1295 ANTVPVYRKINQR
+1295 ADTVPVYRKINQR

>member
-17 TMVVPAQASPLL
+17 TTVVPAQASPLL

-34 VTLEDVTESTE
+34 VTLEEVTESTE

-71 SPYYN
+71 SPYYK

-127 YNAWM
+127 YNSWM
-132 GTKDC
+132 GTKDY
-137 TWRVNTDGVKNT
+137 TWKVNTDGVKNT

-163 DSSYKSKWVRSDV
+163 DSSYKSKWVRSD
-176 ESFWEGSGAAT
+176 EKSFWAGSGAAT
-187 PKKYTSIKNSSSIKV
+187 PKKYKSIKNSSSTKV

-301 LPIYWSDYYDNSDTQ
+301 LPIYWSDYYDNGGTQ

-392 TPVAINTAF
+392 TPVAISTAF

-420 GGKKANK
+420 SGKKANK
-427 VENPKDKPEF
+427 VGNPKDKPES

-444 ALNASG
+444 ALNADG
-450 GGIYGSNGNVPTD
+450 GGIYGNNGNVPTD

-471 CFSVQAKDTSVWN
+471 CFSVQAKHTSVWN

-506 TVKERSKPVAVSGKF
+506 TVKERSKPVVVSGKF
-521 TNTTTNGKTGFSYGK
+521 TNTTTKGKTGFSYGK

-551 SSPVLTAHKWE
+551 SSPVLTKHRWE
-562 RGEDKTKTLKGTVS
+562 KESWQTKTLKGTVS

-582 QIVWEDKNSTEE
+582 QIIWKDKDSTAE
-594 TAQVLRSVTGSSAPS
+594 TAQVLRSVTGTSAPS

-674 KTEGPAVSIGDGAAQ
+674 KTEGPTVSIDGGTAK
-689 TTTVTKELKPAAG
+689 TTTVTKELKPATE
-702 TTGRLTMVKAT
+702 TTGKPTTVKAT
-713 GNFKDWTISDSDI
+713 SNFKDWTISDSDI

-731 YGENHDTTIDSDR
+731 YGENHDTTIDSDK
-744 FKASSSLNFYMPN
+744 FKVSSNLKFYMPN

-768 YKIYYHANGGT
+768 
-779 AKGWQTSQPSKSSC
+779 
-793 NRNGHYASKVN
+793 
-804 FYELEGAKQYVV
+804 
-816 ERAWKEHKSGCYIF
+816 KE
-830 SKDDSGNNK
+830 
-839 LTKVISS
+839 VI
-846 IKNSDTA
+846 T
-853 LNLINVPTMLQRS
+853 
-866 DGYNATGSWRVG
+866 
-878 SADSSTKVSYS
+878 
-889 ALSGE
+889 
-894 AAVSAINT
+894 
-902 LINNANDRMEIH
+902 
-914 LYADWKPK
+914 
-922 TVNVK
+922 
-927 FDYGKNGGYE
+927 
-937 AETGTA
+937 
-943 SKIQHNIPV
+943 
-952 GANVLSYAED
+952 
-962 GEKNGDTGI
+962 
-971 YSKSNSDGWQFV
+971 
-983 GWNTDPEATTGL
+983 
-995 TSLKAELSWRDHK
+995 
-1008 NHSDTDTSDA
+1008 
-1018 CMTLYA
+1018 
-1024 IYKKHVKA
+1024 A
-1032 TFISHEYT
+1032 TFISHSYSSS
-1040 GTDEKNI
+1040 DSYNI
-1047 PASVKK
+1047 PDSAQRKQEISKEFVDKYDPK
-1053 KVTIEKDIFN
+1053 TGKLIEKVPREMTFN
-1063 NNTTLSF
+1063 
-1070 TFPDASGI
+1070 FPSAGQI
-1078 NMWTFDGWISEDTAD
+1078 NGWVFDGWVLSDTASSSYD
-1093 VAYSGGYYNK
+1093 DKGYNK
-1103 SNTIAKD
+1103 ASVNQAGASGMITKN
-1110 TTGSTICDVTYY
+1110 VVYY
-1122 AQYHKVISWYFVQQK
+1122 AQYHREMSWYFVQQNK
-1137 SVDRMQDTIYRNSYD
+1137 VDRHYKTVYRNSYD
-1152 INKYK
+1152 INRFEHEYK
-1157 ASVDCRAP
+1157 DKAP
-1165 KQILKAGWN
+1165 NQTLKEGWVSQ
-1174 ATGWTTNADCHAA
+1174 GWTDEADCKADSDVQSGGTIIA
-1187 SQTDTVGMLVSTE
+1187 TE
-1200 GAVYYGLY
+1200 GKVFYGLFE
-1208 QKDVTV
+1208 KDVTV
-1214 TYDTNTYDPVNGVPD
+1214 TYDTNTYDPVNRVPD
-1229 PQTGKA
+1229 SQTGKA

-1258 LSNSWLNEFFQ
+1258 LSNTWLNDFFTKKTD
-1269 NGIGYSKPVDLRKTT
+1269 YSAPVDLRK
-1284 DQGFEYPTITV
+1284 DSDVGFIYPTITV
-1295 ANTVPVYRKINQR
+1295 ADTVPVYRKINQR

>member
-768 YKIYYHANGGT
+768 
-779 AKGWQTSQPSKSSC
+779 
-793 NRNGHYASKVN
+793 
-804 FYELEGAKQYVV
+804 
-816 ERAWKEHKSGCYIF
+816 KE
-830 SKDDSGNNK
+830 
-839 LTKVISS
+839 VI
-846 IKNSDTA
+846 T
-853 LNLINVPTMLQRS
+853 
-866 DGYNATGSWRVG
+866 
-878 SADSSTKVSYS
+878 
-889 ALSGE
+889 
-894 AAVSAINT
+894 
-902 LINNANDRMEIH
+902 
-914 LYADWKPK
+914 
-922 TVNVK
+922 
-927 FDYGKNGGYE
+927 
-937 AETGTA
+937 
-943 SKIQHNIPV
+943 
-952 GANVLSYAED
+952 
-962 GEKNGDTGI
+962 
-971 YSKSNSDGWQFV
+971 
-983 GWNTDPEATTGL
+983 
-995 TSLKAELSWRDHK
+995 
-1008 NHSDTDTSDA
+1008 
-1018 CMTLYA
+1018 
-1024 IYKKHVKA
+1024 A
-1032 TFISHEYT
+1032 TFISHSYSSS
-1040 GTDEKNI
+1040 DSYNI
-1047 PASVKK
+1047 PDSAQRKQEISKEFVDKYDPK
-1053 KVTIEKDIFN
+1053 TGKLIEKVPREMTFN
-1063 NNTTLSF
+1063 
-1070 TFPDASGI
+1070 FPSAGQI
-1078 NMWTFDGWISEDTAD
+1078 NGWVFDGWVLSDTASSSYD
-1093 VAYSGGYYNK
+1093 DKGYNK
-1103 SNTIAKD
+1103 ASVNQAGASGMITKN
-1110 TTGSTICDVTYY
+1110 VVYY
-1122 AQYHKVISWYFVQQK
+1122 AQYHREMSWYFVQQNK
-1137 SVDRMQDTIYRNSYD
+1137 VDRHYKTVYRNSYD
-1152 INKYK
+1152 INRFEHEYK
-1157 ASVDCRAP
+1157 DKAP
-1165 KQILKAGWN
+1165 NQTLKEGWVSQ
-1174 ATGWTTNADCHAA
+1174 GWTDEADCKADPDVQSGGTIIA
-1187 SQTDTVGMLVSTE
+1187 TE
-1200 GAVYYGLY
+1200 GQVFYGLFE
-1208 QKDVTV
+1208 KDVTV
-1214 TYDTNTYDPVNGVPD
+1214 TYDTNTYDPVNRVPD
-1229 PQTGKA
+1229 SQTGKA

-1371 KKIHTSV
+1371 KKINTSV

>member
-17 TMVVPAQASPLL
+17 TTVVPAQASPLL

-34 VTLEDVTESTE
+34 VTLEEVTESTE
-45 EDPPDPTETSSQE
+45 EEEPPDPTETSSQE

-71 SPYYN
+71 NPYYN
-76 DTEEEVEEVE
+76 DTEEEVGEVE

-137 TWRVNTDGVKNT
+137 TWKVNTDGVKNT

-163 DSSYKSKWVRSDV
+163 DSGYKSKWVRSD
-176 ESFWEGSGAAT
+176 EKSFWAGSGAAT
-187 PKKYTSIKNSSSIKV
+187 PEKYKSIKNSSSTEV

-254 LVDNRVVRQDNW
+254 LVDNRKVAGADKNA
-266 SEDDLNK
+266 ET
-273 AQPNKIFYTSYADV
+273 KIFYTSYADV

-301 LPIYWSDYYDNSDTQ
+301 LPIYWSNYYYNGGTQ

-325 TDMANVNG
+325 TDMVNVNG

-420 GGKKANK
+420 SDKKANK
-427 VENPKDKPEF
+427 VGNPKDDEAN

-444 ALNASG
+444 ALKAGG
-450 GGIYGSNGNVPTD
+450 GGIYGSDGNVPTD

-496 KVDIDATQTI
+496 KVDIGATQTI
-506 TVKERSKPVAVSGKF
+506 TVKERSKPVVVSGKF
-521 TNTTTNGKTGFSYGK
+521 TNTTTKGKTGFSYGK
-536 LVVTLPKGLTVSDSN
+536 LVITLPKGLTVSDSN
-551 SSPVLTAHKWE
+551 SSPVLTAHKWK
-562 RGEDKTKTLKGTVS
+562 RDKESTETLKGTVS

-674 KTEGPAVSIGDGAAQ
+674 KTEGPAVSIDDGTAK
-689 TTTVTKELKPAAG
+689 TTTVTKELKPATE
-702 TTGRLTMVKAT
+702 TTGKPTTVKAT
-713 GNFKDWTISDSDI
+713 GNFKNWTISDSDI

-731 YGENHDTTIDSDR
+731 YGENHSTTINSDK
-744 FKASSSLNFYMPN
+744 FKASSSLKFYMPN

-768 YKIYYHANGGT
+768 
-779 AKGWQTSQPSKSSC
+779 
-793 NRNGHYASKVN
+793 
-804 FYELEGAKQYVV
+804 
-816 ERAWKEHKSGCYIF
+816 KE
-830 SKDDSGNNK
+830 
-839 LTKVISS
+839 VI
-846 IKNSDTA
+846 T
-853 LNLINVPTMLQRS
+853 
-866 DGYNATGSWRVG
+866 
-878 SADSSTKVSYS
+878 
-889 ALSGE
+889 
-894 AAVSAINT
+894 
-902 LINNANDRMEIH
+902 
-914 LYADWKPK
+914 
-922 TVNVK
+922 
-927 FDYGKNGGYE
+927 
-937 AETGTA
+937 
-943 SKIQHNIPV
+943 
-952 GANVLSYAED
+952 
-962 GEKNGDTGI
+962 
-971 YSKSNSDGWQFV
+971 
-983 GWNTDPEATTGL
+983 
-995 TSLKAELSWRDHK
+995 
-1008 NHSDTDTSDA
+1008 
-1018 CMTLYA
+1018 
-1024 IYKKHVKA
+1024 A
-1032 TFISHEYT
+1032 TFISHSYSSS
-1040 GTDEKNI
+1040 DSYNI
-1047 PASVKK
+1047 PDSAQQKQEISKEFVDKYDPK
-1053 KVTIEKDIFN
+1053 TGKLIEKVPREMTFN
-1063 NNTTLSF
+1063 
-1070 TFPDASGI
+1070 FPSAGQI
-1078 NMWTFDGWISEDTAD
+1078 NGWVFDGWVLSDTASSSYD
-1093 VAYSGGYYNK
+1093 DKGYNK
-1103 SNTIAKD
+1103 ASVNQAGASGMITKN
-1110 TTGSTICDVTYY
+1110 VVYY
-1122 AQYHKVISWYFVQQK
+1122 AQYRREMSWYFVQQNK
-1137 SVDRMQDTIYRNSYD
+1137 VDRHYKTVYRNSYD
-1152 INKYK
+1152 INRFEHEYK
-1157 ASVDCRAP
+1157 DKAP
-1165 KQILKAGWN
+1165 NQTLKEGWVSQ
-1174 ATGWTTNADCHAA
+1174 GWTDEADCKADPDVQSGGTIIA
-1187 SQTDTVGMLVSTE
+1187 TE
-1200 GAVYYGLY
+1200 GQVFYGLFE
-1208 QKDVTV
+1208 KDVTV
-1214 TYDTNTYDPVNGVPD
+1214 TYDINTYDPVNRVPD
-1229 PQTGKA
+1229 SQTGKA
-1235 YFSTASWD
+1235 YFTTASWD

-1249 YVHPSYKNV
+1249 YVHPSYRNV
-1258 LSNSWLNEFFQ
+1258 LSNSWLNDFFTKKTD
-1269 NGIGYSKPVDLRKTT
+1269 YSAPVDLRK
-1284 DQGFEYPTITV
+1284 DSDVGFIYPTITV
-1295 ANTVPVYRKINQR
+1295 ADTVPVYRKINQR

>member
-17 TMVVPAQASPLL
+17 TTVVPAQASPLL

-34 VTLEDVTESTE
+34 VTLEEVTESTE

-86 TVTRSANIGFNNDAT
+86 TVTRSANVGFNNDAT

-127 YNAWM
+127 YNSWM
-132 GTKDC
+132 GTKDY
-137 TWRVNTDGVKNT
+137 TWKVNTDGVKNT

-163 DSSYKSKWVRSDV
+163 DSSYKSKWVRSD
-176 ESFWEGSGAAT
+176 EKSFWAGSGAAT
-187 PKKYTSIKNSSSIKV
+187 PKKYKSIKNSSSTKV

-232 NEAYSINA
+232 NEAYSIDA

-254 LVDNRVVRQDNW
+254 LVDNRKVAGADKNA
-266 SEDDLNK
+266 ET
-273 AQPNKIFYTSYADV
+273 KIFYTSYADV

-301 LPIYWSDYYDNSDTQ
+301 LPIYWSDYYDNGGTQ

-420 GGKKANK
+420 SDKKANK
-427 VENPKDKPEF
+427 VGNPKDKPES
-437 WYDPTDY
+437 WYNPTDY
-444 ALNASG
+444 ALNANG

-506 TVKERSKPVAVSGKF
+506 TVKERSKPVVVSGKF
-521 TNTTTNGKTGFSYGK
+521 TNTTTKGKTGFSYGK
-536 LVVTLPKGLTVSDSN
+536 LVVTLPKGLTVSDPN
-551 SSPVLTAHKWE
+551 SSPVLTRHRWIVREKSWE
-562 RGEDKTKTLKGTVS
+562 TKTLKGTVS

-582 QIVWEDKNSTEE
+582 QIVWEDKDSTAE
-594 TAQVLRSVTGSSAPS
+594 TAQVLRSVTGTSAPS

-674 KTEGPAVSIGDGAAQ
+674 KTEGPTVSIDDGTAK
-689 TTTVTKELKPAAG
+689 TTTVTKELKPAME
-702 TTGRLTMVKAT
+702 TTGKPTTVKAT
-713 GNFKDWTISDSDI
+713 GNFKNWTISDSDI

-731 YGENHDTTIDSDR
+731 YGENHSTTINSDK
-744 FKASSSLNFYMPN
+744 FKASSSLKFYMPN

-768 YKIYYHANGGT
+768 
-779 AKGWQTSQPSKSSC
+779 
-793 NRNGHYASKVN
+793 
-804 FYELEGAKQYVV
+804 
-816 ERAWKEHKSGCYIF
+816 KE
-830 SKDDSGNNK
+830 
-839 LTKVISS
+839 VI
-846 IKNSDTA
+846 T
-853 LNLINVPTMLQRS
+853 
-866 DGYNATGSWRVG
+866 
-878 SADSSTKVSYS
+878 
-889 ALSGE
+889 
-894 AAVSAINT
+894 
-902 LINNANDRMEIH
+902 
-914 LYADWKPK
+914 
-922 TVNVK
+922 
-927 FDYGKNGGYE
+927 
-937 AETGTA
+937 
-943 SKIQHNIPV
+943 
-952 GANVLSYAED
+952 
-962 GEKNGDTGI
+962 
-971 YSKSNSDGWQFV
+971 
-983 GWNTDPEATTGL
+983 
-995 TSLKAELSWRDHK
+995 
-1008 NHSDTDTSDA
+1008 
-1018 CMTLYA
+1018 
-1024 IYKKHVKA
+1024 A
-1032 TFISHEYT
+1032 TFISHSYSSS
-1040 GTDEKNI
+1040 DSYNI
-1047 PASVKK
+1047 PDSAQQKQEISKEFVDKYDPK
-1053 KVTIEKDIFN
+1053 TGKLIEKVPREMTFN
-1063 NNTTLSF
+1063 
-1070 TFPDASGI
+1070 FPSAGQI
-1078 NMWTFDGWISEDTAD
+1078 NGWVFDGWVLSDTASSSYD
-1093 VAYSGGYYNK
+1093 DKGYNK
-1103 SNTIAKD
+1103 ASVNQAGASGMITKN
-1110 TTGSTICDVTYY
+1110 VVYY
-1122 AQYHKVISWYFVQQK
+1122 AQYHREMSWYFVQQNK
-1137 SVDRMQDTIYRNSYD
+1137 VDRHYKTVYRNSYD
-1152 INKYK
+1152 INRFEHEYK
-1157 ASVDCRAP
+1157 DKAP
-1165 KQILKAGWN
+1165 NQTLKEGWVSQ
-1174 ATGWTTNADCHAA
+1174 GWTDEADCKADPDVQPGGTIIA
-1187 SQTDTVGMLVSTE
+1187 TE
-1200 GAVYYGLY
+1200 GQVFYGLFE
-1208 QKDVTV
+1208 KDVTV
-1214 TYDTNTYDPVNGVPD
+1214 TYDTNTYDPVNRVPD
-1229 PQTGKA
+1229 SQTGKA

-1258 LSNSWLNEFFQ
+1258 LSNSWLNDFFTKKTD
-1269 NGIGYSKPVDLRKTT
+1269 YSAPVDLRK
-1284 DQGFEYPTITV
+1284 DSDVGFIYPTITV
-1295 ANTVPVYRKINQR
+1295 ADTVPVYRKINQR

>member
-17 TMVVPAQASPLL
+17 TTVVPAQASPLL

-34 VTLEDVTESTE
+34 VTLEEVTESAE

-127 YNAWM
+127 YNSWM
-132 GTKDC
+132 GTKDY
-137 TWRVNTDGVKNT
+137 TWKVNTDGVKNT

-163 DSSYKSKWVRSDV
+163 DSSYKSKWVRSD
-176 ESFWEGSGAAT
+176 EKSFWTGSGAAT
-187 PKKYTSIKNSSSIKV
+187 PKKYKSIKNSSSTKV

-301 LPIYWSDYYDNSDTQ
+301 LPIYWSNYYDNGGTQ

-325 TDMANVNG
+325 TDMVNVNG

-392 TPVAINTAF
+392 TPVAISTAF

-420 GGKKANK
+420 SGKKANK
-427 VENPKDKPEF
+427 VGNPKDKPES

-444 ALNASG
+444 ALNADG
-450 GGIYGSNGNVPTD
+450 GGIYGNNGNVPTD

-496 KVDIDATQTI
+496 KVDIAATQTI
-506 TVKERSKPVAVSGKF
+506 TVKERSKPVVVSGKF
-521 TNTTTNGKTGFSYGK
+521 TNTTAKGKTGFSYGK

-551 SSPVLTAHKWE
+551 SSPVLTKHKWE
-562 RGEDKTKTLKGTVS
+562 KESWQTKTLKGTVS

-582 QIVWEDKNSTEE
+582 QIIWKDKDSTAE
-594 TAQVLRSVTGSSAPS
+594 TAQVLRSVTGTSAPS

-674 KTEGPAVSIGDGAAQ
+674 KTEGPAVSIDGGTAK
-689 TTTVTKELKPAAG
+689 TTTVTKELKPATE
-702 TTGRLTMVKAT
+702 TTGKPTTVKAT
-713 GNFKDWTISDSDI
+713 GNFKSWTISDSDI

-744 FKASSSLNFYMPN
+744 FKASSSLEFYMPN

-768 YKIYYHANGGT
+768 
-779 AKGWQTSQPSKSSC
+779 
-793 NRNGHYASKVN
+793 
-804 FYELEGAKQYVV
+804 
-816 ERAWKEHKSGCYIF
+816 
-830 SKDDSGNNK
+830 KD
-839 LTKVISS
+839 VI
-846 IKNSDTA
+846 T
-853 LNLINVPTMLQRS
+853 
-866 DGYNATGSWRVG
+866 
-878 SADSSTKVSYS
+878 
-889 ALSGE
+889 
-894 AAVSAINT
+894 
-902 LINNANDRMEIH
+902 
-914 LYADWKPK
+914 
-922 TVNVK
+922 
-927 FDYGKNGGYE
+927 
-937 AETGTA
+937 
-943 SKIQHNIPV
+943 
-952 GANVLSYAED
+952 
-962 GEKNGDTGI
+962 
-971 YSKSNSDGWQFV
+971 
-983 GWNTDPEATTGL
+983 
-995 TSLKAELSWRDHK
+995 
-1008 NHSDTDTSDA
+1008 
-1018 CMTLYA
+1018 
-1024 IYKKHVKA
+1024 A
-1032 TFISHEYT
+1032 TFISHSYSSS
-1040 GTDEKNI
+1040 DSYNI
-1047 PASVKK
+1047 PDSAQRKQEISKEFVDKYDPK
-1053 KVTIEKDIFN
+1053 TGKLIEKVPREMTFN
-1063 NNTTLSF
+1063 
-1070 TFPDASGI
+1070 FPSAGQI
-1078 NMWTFDGWISEDTAD
+1078 NGWVFDGWVLSDTASSSYD
-1093 VAYSGGYYNK
+1093 DKGYNK
-1103 SNTIAKD
+1103 ASVNLAGASGMITKN
-1110 TTGSTICDVTYY
+1110 VVYY
-1122 AQYHKVISWYFVQQK
+1122 AQYHREMSWYFVQQNK
-1137 SVDRMQDTIYRNSYD
+1137 VDRHYKTVYRNSYD
-1152 INKYK
+1152 INRFEHEYK
-1157 ASVDCRAP
+1157 DKAP
-1165 KQILKAGWN
+1165 NQTLKEGWVSQ
-1174 ATGWTTNADCHAA
+1174 GWTDKADCKADSDVQSGGTIIA
-1187 SQTDTVGMLVSTE
+1187 TE
-1200 GAVYYGLY
+1200 GKVFYGLFE
-1208 QKDVTV
+1208 KDVTV
-1214 TYDTNTYDPVNGVPD
+1214 TYDTNTYDPVNRVPD
-1229 PQTGKA
+1229 SQTGKA

-1258 LSNSWLNEFFQ
+1258 LSNTWLNDFFTKKTD
-1269 NGIGYSKPVDLRKTT
+1269 YSAPVDLRK
-1284 DQGFEYPTITV
+1284 DSDVGFIYPTITV
-1295 ANTVPVYRKINQR
+1295 ADTVPVYRKINQR

>member
-17 TMVVPAQASPLL
+17 TTVVPAQASPLL

-34 VTLEDVTESTE
+34 VTLEEVTESTE

-127 YNAWM
+127 YNSWM
-132 GTKDC
+132 GTKDY
-137 TWRVNTDGVKNT
+137 TWKVNTDGVKNT

-163 DSSYKSKWVRSDV
+163 DSSYKSKWVRSD
-176 ESFWEGSGAAT
+176 EKSFWAGSGAAT
-187 PKKYTSIKNSSSIKV
+187 PKKYKSIKNSSSTKI

-301 LPIYWSDYYDNSDTQ
+301 LPIYWSNYYDNGGTQ

-372 LLTVQTKTDFGE
+372 LLTVQTKTDFGD
-384 FKTQTSSA
+384 FTTQTSSA
-392 TPVAINTAF
+392 TPVAISTAF

-420 GGKKANK
+420 NDKKANK
-427 VENPKDKPEF
+427 VGNPKDDEAN

-444 ALNASG
+444 ALNAGG

-506 TVKERSKPVAVSGKF
+506 TVKERSKPVVVSGKF
-521 TNTTTNGKTGFSYGK
+521 TNTTTKGKTGFSYGK
-536 LVVTLPKGLTVSDSN
+536 LVITLPKGLTVSDSN
-551 SSPVLTAHKWE
+551 SSLVLTRHRWVVREKSWE
-562 RGEDKTKTLKGTVS
+562 TKTLKGTVS

-582 QIVWEDKNSTEE
+582 QIIWKDKSTVEE
-594 TAQVLRSVTGSSAPS
+594 GKQVLRSITGKEAPS
-609 EKGKRDYFEYS
+609 EKEKRDYFEYS

-674 KTEGPAVSIGDGAAQ
+674 KTEGPAVSIGDVAAQ
-689 TTTVTKELKPAAG
+689 TTTVTKELKSATE
-702 TTGRLTMVKAT
+702 TTGKSTTVKAT
-713 GNFKDWTISDSDI
+713 GNFKSWTISDSDI

-744 FKASSSLNFYMPN
+744 FKASSSLEFYMPN

-768 YKIYYHANGGT
+768 
-779 AKGWQTSQPSKSSC
+779 
-793 NRNGHYASKVN
+793 
-804 FYELEGAKQYVV
+804 
-816 ERAWKEHKSGCYIF
+816 KE
-830 SKDDSGNNK
+830 
-839 LTKVISS
+839 VI
-846 IKNSDTA
+846 T
-853 LNLINVPTMLQRS
+853 
-866 DGYNATGSWRVG
+866 
-878 SADSSTKVSYS
+878 
-889 ALSGE
+889 
-894 AAVSAINT
+894 
-902 LINNANDRMEIH
+902 
-914 LYADWKPK
+914 
-922 TVNVK
+922 
-927 FDYGKNGGYE
+927 
-937 AETGTA
+937 
-943 SKIQHNIPV
+943 
-952 GANVLSYAED
+952 
-962 GEKNGDTGI
+962 
-971 YSKSNSDGWQFV
+971 
-983 GWNTDPEATTGL
+983 
-995 TSLKAELSWRDHK
+995 
-1008 NHSDTDTSDA
+1008 
-1018 CMTLYA
+1018 
-1024 IYKKHVKA
+1024 A
-1032 TFISHEYT
+1032 TFISHSYSSS
-1040 GTDEKNI
+1040 DSYNI
-1047 PASVKK
+1047 PDSAQRKQEISKEFVDKYDPK
-1053 KVTIEKDIFN
+1053 TGKLIEKVPREMTFN
-1063 NNTTLSF
+1063 
-1070 TFPDASGI
+1070 FPSAGQI
-1078 NMWTFDGWISEDTAD
+1078 NGWVFDGWVLSDTASSSYD
-1093 VAYSGGYYNK
+1093 DKGYNK
-1103 SNTIAKD
+1103 ASVNQAGASGMITKN
-1110 TTGSTICDVTYY
+1110 VVYY
-1122 AQYHKVISWYFVQQK
+1122 AQYHREMSWYFVQQNK
-1137 SVDRMQDTIYRNSYD
+1137 VDRHYKTVYRNSYD
-1152 INKYK
+1152 INRFEHEYK
-1157 ASVDCRAP
+1157 DKAP
-1165 KQILKAGWN
+1165 NQTLKEGWVSQ
-1174 ATGWTTNADCHAA
+1174 GWTDEADCKADPDVQSGGTIIA
-1187 SQTDTVGMLVSTE
+1187 TE
-1200 GAVYYGLY
+1200 GQVFYGLFE
-1208 QKDVTV
+1208 KDVTV
-1214 TYDTNTYDPVNGVPD
+1214 TYDTNTYDPVNRVPD
-1229 PQTGKA
+1229 SQTGKA

-1258 LSNSWLNEFFQ
+1258 LSNTWLNDFFTKKTD
-1269 NGIGYSKPVDLRKTT
+1269 YSAPVDLRK
-1284 DQGFEYPTITV
+1284 DSDVGFIYPTITV
-1295 ANTVPVYRKINQR
+1295 ADTVPVYRKINQR

>member
-17 TMVVPAQASPLL
+17 TTVVPAQASPLL

-34 VTLEDVTESTE
+34 VTLEEVTESTE

-127 YNAWM
+127 YNSWM
-132 GTKDC
+132 GTKDY
-137 TWRVNTDGVKNT
+137 TWKVNTDGVKNT

-163 DSSYKSKWVRSDV
+163 DSSYKSKWVRSD
-176 ESFWEGSGAAT
+176 EKSFWAGSGAAT
-187 PKKYTSIKNSSSIKV
+187 PKKYKSIKNSSSTKV

-232 NEAYSINA
+232 NEAYSIDA

-254 LVDNRVVRQDNW
+254 LVDNRKVAGADKNA
-266 SEDDLNK
+266 ET
-273 AQPNKIFYTSYADV
+273 KIFYTSYADV

-301 LPIYWSDYYDNSDTQ
+301 LPIYWSDYYDNGGTQ

-420 GGKKANK
+420 DNDEAKKSGN
-427 VENPKDKPEF
+427 NPKDNKTS

-444 ALNASG
+444 ALNANG

-506 TVKERSKPVAVSGKF
+506 TVKERSKPVVVSGKF
-521 TNTTTNGKTGFSYGK
+521 TNTTTKGKTGFSYGK

-551 SSPVLTAHKWE
+551 SSPVLTAHKW
-562 RGEDKTKTLKGTVS
+562 RTNKNSWKTYTLTGTVS

-582 QIVWEDKNSTEE
+582 QIIWKDKDSTAE
-594 TAQVLRSVTGSSAPS
+594 TAQVLRSVTGTSAPS

-674 KTEGPAVSIGDGAAQ
+674 KTEGPTVSIDGGTAK
-689 TTTVTKELKPAAG
+689 TTAVTKELKPATE
-702 TTGRLTMVKAT
+702 TTGKPTTVKAT
-713 GNFKDWTISDSDI
+713 GNFKNWTISDSDI

-744 FKASSSLNFYMPN
+744 FKASSSLKFYMPN

-768 YKIYYHANGGT
+768 
-779 AKGWQTSQPSKSSC
+779 
-793 NRNGHYASKVN
+793 
-804 FYELEGAKQYVV
+804 
-816 ERAWKEHKSGCYIF
+816 KE
-830 SKDDSGNNK
+830 
-839 LTKVISS
+839 VI
-846 IKNSDTA
+846 T
-853 LNLINVPTMLQRS
+853 
-866 DGYNATGSWRVG
+866 
-878 SADSSTKVSYS
+878 
-889 ALSGE
+889 
-894 AAVSAINT
+894 
-902 LINNANDRMEIH
+902 
-914 LYADWKPK
+914 
-922 TVNVK
+922 
-927 FDYGKNGGYE
+927 
-937 AETGTA
+937 
-943 SKIQHNIPV
+943 
-952 GANVLSYAED
+952 
-962 GEKNGDTGI
+962 
-971 YSKSNSDGWQFV
+971 
-983 GWNTDPEATTGL
+983 
-995 TSLKAELSWRDHK
+995 
-1008 NHSDTDTSDA
+1008 
-1018 CMTLYA
+1018 
-1024 IYKKHVKA
+1024 A
-1032 TFISHEYT
+1032 TFISHSYSSS
-1040 GTDEKNI
+1040 DSYNI
-1047 PASVKK
+1047 PDSAQQKQEISKEFVDKYDPK
-1053 KVTIEKDIFN
+1053 TGKLIEKVPREMTFN
-1063 NNTTLSF
+1063 
-1070 TFPDASGI
+1070 FPSAGQI
-1078 NMWTFDGWISEDTAD
+1078 NGWVFDGWVLSDTASSSYD
-1093 VAYSGGYYNK
+1093 DKGYNK
-1103 SNTIAKD
+1103 ASVNQAGASGMITKN
-1110 TTGSTICDVTYY
+1110 VVYY
-1122 AQYHKVISWYFVQQK
+1122 AQYHREMSWYFVQQNK
-1137 SVDRMQDTIYRNSYD
+1137 VDRHYKTVYRNSYD
-1152 INKYK
+1152 INRFEHEYK
-1157 ASVDCRAP
+1157 DKAP
-1165 KQILKAGWN
+1165 NQTLKEGWVSQ
-1174 ATGWTTNADCHAA
+1174 GWTDEADCKADPDVQPGGTIIA
-1187 SQTDTVGMLVSTE
+1187 TE
-1200 GAVYYGLY
+1200 GQVFYGLFE
-1208 QKDVTV
+1208 KDVTV
-1214 TYDTNTYDPVNGVPD
+1214 TYNTNTYDPVDKVPD

-1249 YVHPSYKNV
+1249 YVHPSYRNV
-1258 LSNSWLNEFFQ
+1258 LSNSWLNDFFTKKT
-1269 NGIGYSKPVDLRKTT
+1269 GYSAPVDLRK
-1284 DQGFEYPTITV
+1284 DSDVGFIYPTITV
-1295 ANTVPVYRKINQR
+1295 ADTVPVYRKINQR

>member
-17 TMVVPAQASPLL
+17 TTVVPAQASPLL

-34 VTLEDVTESTE
+34 VTLEEVTESTE

-127 YNAWM
+127 YNSWM
-132 GTKDC
+132 GTKDY
-137 TWRVNTDGVKNT
+137 TWKVNTDGVKNT

-163 DSSYKSKWVRSDV
+163 DSSYKSKWVRSD
-176 ESFWEGSGAAT
+176 EKSFWAGSGAAT
-187 PKKYTSIKNSSSIKV
+187 PKKYKSIKNSSSTKI

-301 LPIYWSDYYDNSDTQ
+301 LPIYWSNYYDNGGTQ

-372 LLTVQTKTDFGE
+372 LLTVQTKTDFGD
-384 FKTQTSSA
+384 FTTQTSSA
-392 TPVAINTAF
+392 TPVAISTAF

-420 GGKKANK
+420 NDKKANK
-427 VENPKDKPEF
+427 VGNPKDDEAN

-444 ALNASG
+444 ALNAGG

-506 TVKERSKPVAVSGKF
+506 TVKERSKPVVVSGKF
-521 TNTTTNGKTGFSYGK
+521 TNTTTKGKTGFSYGK

-551 SSPVLTAHKWE
+551 SSLVLTRHRWVVREKSWE
-562 RGEDKTKTLKGTVS
+562 TKTLKGTVS

-582 QIVWEDKNSTEE
+582 QIIWKDKSTVEE
-594 TAQVLRSVTGSSAPS
+594 GKQVLRSITGKEAPS
-609 EKGKRDYFEYS
+609 EKEKRDYFEYS

-674 KTEGPAVSIGDGAAQ
+674 KTEGPAVSIGDVAAQ
-689 TTTVTKELKPAAG
+689 TTTVTKELKSATE
-702 TTGRLTMVKAT
+702 TTGKSTTVKAT
-713 GNFKDWTISDSDI
+713 GNFKSWTISDSDI

-744 FKASSSLNFYMPN
+744 FKASSSLEFYMPN

-768 YKIYYHANGGT
+768 
-779 AKGWQTSQPSKSSC
+779 
-793 NRNGHYASKVN
+793 
-804 FYELEGAKQYVV
+804 
-816 ERAWKEHKSGCYIF
+816 KE
-830 SKDDSGNNK
+830 
-839 LTKVISS
+839 VI
-846 IKNSDTA
+846 T
-853 LNLINVPTMLQRS
+853 
-866 DGYNATGSWRVG
+866 
-878 SADSSTKVSYS
+878 
-889 ALSGE
+889 
-894 AAVSAINT
+894 
-902 LINNANDRMEIH
+902 
-914 LYADWKPK
+914 
-922 TVNVK
+922 
-927 FDYGKNGGYE
+927 
-937 AETGTA
+937 
-943 SKIQHNIPV
+943 
-952 GANVLSYAED
+952 
-962 GEKNGDTGI
+962 
-971 YSKSNSDGWQFV
+971 
-983 GWNTDPEATTGL
+983 
-995 TSLKAELSWRDHK
+995 
-1008 NHSDTDTSDA
+1008 
-1018 CMTLYA
+1018 
-1024 IYKKHVKA
+1024 A
-1032 TFISHEYT
+1032 TFISHSYYSS
-1040 GTDEKNI
+1040 DSYNI
-1047 PASVKK
+1047 PDSAQRKQEISKEFVDKYDPK
-1053 KVTIEKDIFN
+1053 TGKLIEKVPREMTFN
-1063 NNTTLSF
+1063 
-1070 TFPDASGI
+1070 FPSAGQI
-1078 NMWTFDGWISEDTAD
+1078 NGWVFDGWVLSDTASSSYD
-1093 VAYSGGYYNK
+1093 DKGYNK
-1103 SNTIAKD
+1103 ASVNQAGASGMITKN
-1110 TTGSTICDVTYY
+1110 VVYY
-1122 AQYHKVISWYFVQQK
+1122 AQYHREMSWYFVQQNK
-1137 SVDRMQDTIYRNSYD
+1137 VDRHYKTVYRNSYD
-1152 INKYK
+1152 INRFEHEYK
-1157 ASVDCRAP
+1157 DKAP
-1165 KQILKAGWN
+1165 NQTLKEGWVSQ
-1174 ATGWTTNADCHAA
+1174 GWTDEADCKADPDVQSGGTIIA
-1187 SQTDTVGMLVSTE
+1187 TE
-1200 GAVYYGLY
+1200 GQVFYGLFE
-1208 QKDVTV
+1208 KDVTV
-1214 TYDTNTYDPVNGVPD
+1214 TYDTNTYDPVNRVPD
-1229 PQTGKA
+1229 SQTGKA

-1258 LSNSWLNEFFQ
+1258 LSNTWLNDFFTKKTD
-1269 NGIGYSKPVDLRKTT
+1269 YSAPVDLRK
-1284 DQGFEYPTITV
+1284 DSDVGFIYPTITV
-1295 ANTVPVYRKINQR
+1295 ADTVPVYRKINQR

>member
-17 TMVVPAQASPLL
+17 TTVVPAQASPLL

-34 VTLEDVTESTE
+34 VTLEEVTESTE
-45 EDPPDPTETSSQE
+45 DDPPDPTETSSQE

-132 GTKDC
+132 GTKDY
-137 TWRVNTDGVKNT
+137 TWKVNTDGVKNT

-163 DSSYKSKWVRSDV
+163 DSSYKSKWVRSD
-176 ESFWEGSGAAT
+176 EKSFWAGSGAAT
-187 PKKYTSIKNSSSIKV
+187 PKKYKSIKNSSSTKI

-266 SEDDLNK
+266 SDDDLNK

-301 LPIYWSDYYDNSDTQ
+301 LPIYWSDYYDNGGTQ

-325 TDMANVNG
+325 TDMVNVNG

-372 LLTVQTKTDFGE
+372 LLTVQTKTDFGK

-392 TPVAINTAF
+392 TPVAISTAF

-420 GGKKANK
+420 SGKKANE
-427 VENPKDKPEF
+427 VGNPKDDEDN

-444 ALNASG
+444 ALNADG
-450 GGIYGSNGNVPTD
+450 GGIYGNNGNVPTD

-496 KVDIDATQTI
+496 KVDIAATQTI

-521 TNTTTNGKTGFSYGK
+521 TNTTAKGKTGFSYGK

-551 SSPVLTAHKWE
+551 SSPVLTAHKWK
-562 RGEDKTKTLKGTVS
+562 RDKESTDTLKGTVS

-582 QIVWEDKNSTEE
+582 QIIWEDKDSTAE
-594 TAQVLRSVTGSSAPS
+594 TAQVLRSVTGTSAPS

-674 KTEGPAVSIGDGAAQ
+674 KTEGPAVSIDGGTAK
-689 TTTVTKELKPAAG
+689 TTTVTKELKPATE
-702 TTGRLTMVKAT
+702 TTGKPTTVKAT
-713 GNFKDWTISDSDI
+713 DNFKGWAISDSDI

-731 YGENHDTTIDSDR
+731 YGENHDTTINSDK
-744 FKASSSLNFYMPN
+744 FKVSSNLKFYMPN

-768 YKIYYHANGGT
+768 
-779 AKGWQTSQPSKSSC
+779 
-793 NRNGHYASKVN
+793 
-804 FYELEGAKQYVV
+804 
-816 ERAWKEHKSGCYIF
+816 KE
-830 SKDDSGNNK
+830 
-839 LTKVISS
+839 VI
-846 IKNSDTA
+846 T
-853 LNLINVPTMLQRS
+853 
-866 DGYNATGSWRVG
+866 
-878 SADSSTKVSYS
+878 
-889 ALSGE
+889 
-894 AAVSAINT
+894 
-902 LINNANDRMEIH
+902 
-914 LYADWKPK
+914 
-922 TVNVK
+922 
-927 FDYGKNGGYE
+927 
-937 AETGTA
+937 
-943 SKIQHNIPV
+943 
-952 GANVLSYAED
+952 
-962 GEKNGDTGI
+962 
-971 YSKSNSDGWQFV
+971 
-983 GWNTDPEATTGL
+983 
-995 TSLKAELSWRDHK
+995 
-1008 NHSDTDTSDA
+1008 
-1018 CMTLYA
+1018 
-1024 IYKKHVKA
+1024 A
-1032 TFISHEYT
+1032 TFISHSYSSS
-1040 GTDEKNI
+1040 DSYNI
-1047 PASVKK
+1047 PDSAQQKQEISEEFVDKYDPKTGKLIEKVPREMTFNFPSAGQINGWVFDGWVLSDTASSSYDDKGYNKASV
-1053 KVTIEKDIFN
+1053 N
-1063 NNTTLSF
+1063 QAG
-1070 TFPDASGI
+1070 ASGI
-1078 NMWTFDGWISEDTAD
+1078 ITKN
-1093 VAYSGGYYNK
+1093 V
-1103 SNTIAKD
+1103 
-1110 TTGSTICDVTYY
+1110 VYY
-1122 AQYHKVISWYFVQQK
+1122 AQYHREMSWYFVQQNK
-1137 SVDRMQDTIYRNSYD
+1137 VDRHYKTVYRNSYD
-1152 INKYK
+1152 INRFEHEYK
-1157 ASVDCRAP
+1157 DKAP
-1165 KQILKAGWN
+1165 NQTLKEGWVSQ
-1174 ATGWTTNADCHAA
+1174 GWTDEADCKADSDVQSGGTIIA
-1187 SQTDTVGMLVSTE
+1187 TE
-1200 GAVYYGLY
+1200 GKVFYGLFE
-1208 QKDVTV
+1208 KDVTV
-1214 TYDTNTYDPVNGVPD
+1214 TYDTNTYDPVNRVPD
-1229 PQTGKA
+1229 SQTGKA

-1258 LSNSWLNEFFQ
+1258 LSNTWLNDFFTKKTD
-1269 NGIGYSKPVDLRKTT
+1269 YSAPVDLRK
-1284 DQGFEYPTITV
+1284 DSDVGFIYPTITV
-1295 ANTVPVYRKINQR
+1295 ADTVPVYRKINQR

-1341 RINCNPQTSY
+1341 RINCDPQTSY

-1473 GEGASVTAT
+1473 GESASVTAT

>member
-17 TMVVPAQASPLL
+17 TTAVPAQASPLL

-34 VTLEDVTESTE
+34 VTLEEVTESTE

-71 SPYYN
+71 NPYYN
-76 DTEEEVEEVE
+76 DTEEEVGEVE

-127 YNAWM
+127 YNSWM
-132 GTKDC
+132 GTKDY
-137 TWRVNTDGVKNT
+137 TWKVNTDGVKNT

-163 DSSYKSKWVRSDV
+163 DSGYKSKWVRSD
-176 ESFWEGSGAAT
+176 EKSFWAGSGAAT
-187 PKKYTSIKNSSSIKV
+187 PKKYKSIKNSSSTKI

-232 NEAYSINA
+232 NEAYSIDA

-266 SEDDLNK
+266 SDDDLNK

-301 LPIYWSDYYDNSDTQ
+301 LPIYWSNYYDNGGTQ

-325 TDMANVNG
+325 TDMSNVNG

-420 GGKKANK
+420 SGKKANK

-444 ALNASG
+444 ALNAGG
-450 GGIYGSNGNVPTD
+450 GGIYGSDGNVPTD

-506 TVKERSKPVAVSGKF
+506 TVKERSKPVVVSGKF
-521 TNTTTNGKTGFSYGK
+521 TNTTTKGKTGFSYGK

-551 SSPVLTAHKWE
+551 SSLVLTAHKWK
-562 RGEDKTKTLKGTVS
+562 RDKESTGTLKGTVS

-594 TAQVLRSVTGSSAPS
+594 TAQVLRSVTGTSAPS

-674 KTEGPAVSIGDGAAQ
+674 KTEGPAVSIDDGTAK
-689 TTTVTKELKPAAG
+689 TTTVTKELKPATE
-702 TTGRLTMVKAT
+702 TTGKPTTVKAT
-713 GNFKDWTISDSDI
+713 GNFKNWTISDSDI

-744 FKASSSLNFYMPN
+744 FKASSSLKFYMPN

-768 YKIYYHANGGT
+768 
-779 AKGWQTSQPSKSSC
+779 
-793 NRNGHYASKVN
+793 
-804 FYELEGAKQYVV
+804 
-816 ERAWKEHKSGCYIF
+816 KE
-830 SKDDSGNNK
+830 
-839 LTKVISS
+839 VI
-846 IKNSDTA
+846 T
-853 LNLINVPTMLQRS
+853 
-866 DGYNATGSWRVG
+866 
-878 SADSSTKVSYS
+878 
-889 ALSGE
+889 
-894 AAVSAINT
+894 
-902 LINNANDRMEIH
+902 
-914 LYADWKPK
+914 
-922 TVNVK
+922 
-927 FDYGKNGGYE
+927 
-937 AETGTA
+937 
-943 SKIQHNIPV
+943 
-952 GANVLSYAED
+952 
-962 GEKNGDTGI
+962 
-971 YSKSNSDGWQFV
+971 
-983 GWNTDPEATTGL
+983 
-995 TSLKAELSWRDHK
+995 
-1008 NHSDTDTSDA
+1008 
-1018 CMTLYA
+1018 
-1024 IYKKHVKA
+1024 A
-1032 TFISHEYT
+1032 TFISHSYSSS
-1040 GTDEKNI
+1040 DSYNI
-1047 PASVKK
+1047 PDSAQQKQEISKEFVDKYDPK
-1053 KVTIEKDIFN
+1053 TGKLIEKVPREMTFN
-1063 NNTTLSF
+1063 
-1070 TFPDASGI
+1070 FPSAGQI
-1078 NMWTFDGWISEDTAD
+1078 NGWVFDGWVLSDTASSSYD
-1093 VAYSGGYYNK
+1093 DKGYNK
-1103 SNTIAKD
+1103 ASVNQAGASGMITKN
-1110 TTGSTICDVTYY
+1110 VVYY
-1122 AQYHKVISWYFVQQK
+1122 AQYHREMSWYFIQQNK
-1137 SVDRMQDTIYRNSYD
+1137 VDRHYKTVYRNSYD
-1152 INKYK
+1152 INRFEHEYK
-1157 ASVDCRAP
+1157 DKAPNQTLKEGWVSQGWTDEVDC
-1165 KQILKAGWN
+1165 KADPDVQPGGTII
-1174 ATGWTTNADCHAA
+1174 A
-1187 SQTDTVGMLVSTE
+1187 TE
-1200 GAVYYGLY
+1200 GQVFYGLFE
-1208 QKDVTV
+1208 KDVTV
-1214 TYDTNTYDPVNGVPD
+1214 TYNTNTYDPVDKVPD

-1258 LSNSWLNEFFQ
+1258 LSNTWLNDFFTKKTD
-1269 NGIGYSKPVDLRKTT
+1269 YSAPVDLRK
-1284 DQGFEYPTITV
+1284 DSDVGFIYPTITV
-1295 ANTVPVYRKINQR
+1295 ADTVPVYRKINQR

>member
-17 TMVVPAQASPLL
+17 TTVVPAQASPLL

-34 VTLEDVTESTE
+34 VTLEEVTESTE

-127 YNAWM
+127 YNSWM
-132 GTKDC
+132 GTKDY
-137 TWRVNTDGVKNT
+137 TWKVNTDGVKNT

-163 DSSYKSKWVRSDV
+163 DSSYKSKWVRSD
-176 ESFWEGSGAAT
+176 EKSFWAGSGAAT
-187 PKKYTSIKNSSSIKV
+187 PKKYKSIKNSSSTKI

-301 LPIYWSDYYDNSDTQ
+301 LPIYWSDYYDNGGTQ

-392 TPVAINTAF
+392 TPVAISTAF

-420 GGKKANK
+420 SVKKANK
-427 VENPKDKPEF
+427 VGNPKDKPEF

-444 ALNASG
+444 ALNADG

-506 TVKERSKPVAVSGKF
+506 TVKERSKPVVVSGKF
-521 TNTTTNGKTGFSYGK
+521 TNTTTKGKTGFSYGK

-551 SSPVLTAHKWE
+551 SSPVLTAHKW
-562 RGEDKTKTLKGTVS
+562 RTNKNSWKTYTLTGTVS

-582 QIVWEDKNSTEE
+582 QVIWEDKDSTAE
-594 TAQVLRSVTGSSAPS
+594 TAQVLRSVTGTSAPS

-674 KTEGPAVSIGDGAAQ
+674 KTEGPAVSIDGGTAK
-689 TTTVTKELKPAAG
+689 TTTVTKELKPATE
-702 TTGRLTMVKAT
+702 TTGKPTTVKAT

-731 YGENHDTTIDSDR
+731 YGENHDTTIDSDK
-744 FKASSSLNFYMPN
+744 FKVSSSLKFYMPN

-768 YKIYYHANGGT
+768 
-779 AKGWQTSQPSKSSC
+779 
-793 NRNGHYASKVN
+793 
-804 FYELEGAKQYVV
+804 
-816 ERAWKEHKSGCYIF
+816 KE
-830 SKDDSGNNK
+830 
-839 LTKVISS
+839 VI
-846 IKNSDTA
+846 T
-853 LNLINVPTMLQRS
+853 
-866 DGYNATGSWRVG
+866 
-878 SADSSTKVSYS
+878 
-889 ALSGE
+889 
-894 AAVSAINT
+894 
-902 LINNANDRMEIH
+902 
-914 LYADWKPK
+914 
-922 TVNVK
+922 
-927 FDYGKNGGYE
+927 
-937 AETGTA
+937 
-943 SKIQHNIPV
+943 
-952 GANVLSYAED
+952 
-962 GEKNGDTGI
+962 
-971 YSKSNSDGWQFV
+971 
-983 GWNTDPEATTGL
+983 
-995 TSLKAELSWRDHK
+995 
-1008 NHSDTDTSDA
+1008 
-1018 CMTLYA
+1018 
-1024 IYKKHVKA
+1024 A
-1032 TFISHEYT
+1032 TFISHSYSSS
-1040 GTDEKNI
+1040 DSYNI
-1047 PASVKK
+1047 PDSAQRKQKISKEFVDKYDPK
-1053 KVTIEKDIFN
+1053 TGKLIEKVPREMTFN
-1063 NNTTLSF
+1063 
-1070 TFPDASGI
+1070 FPSAGQI
-1078 NMWTFDGWISEDTAD
+1078 NGWVFDGWVLSDTASSSYD
-1093 VAYSGGYYNK
+1093 DKGYNK
-1103 SNTIAKD
+1103 ASVNQAGASGMITKN
-1110 TTGSTICDVTYY
+1110 VVYY
-1122 AQYHKVISWYFVQQK
+1122 AQYHREMSWYFVQQNK
-1137 SVDRMQDTIYRNSYD
+1137 VDRHYKTVYRNSYD
-1152 INKYK
+1152 INRFEHEYK
-1157 ASVDCRAP
+1157 DKAP
-1165 KQILKAGWN
+1165 NQTLKEGWVSQ
-1174 ATGWTTNADCHAA
+1174 GWTDEADCKADPDVQSGGTIIA
-1187 SQTDTVGMLVSTE
+1187 TE
-1200 GAVYYGLY
+1200 GQVFYGLFE
-1208 QKDVTV
+1208 KDVTV
-1214 TYDTNTYDPVNGVPD
+1214 TYDTNTYDPVNRVPD
-1229 PQTGKA
+1229 SQTGKA

-1258 LSNSWLNEFFQ
+1258 LSNTWLNDFFTKKTD
-1269 NGIGYSKPVDLRKTT
+1269 YSAPVDLRK
-1284 DQGFEYPTITV
+1284 DSDVGFIYPTITV
-1295 ANTVPVYRKINQR
+1295 ADTVPVYRKINQR

-1525 SSNGKPATD
+1525 SSNGKSATD

>member
-17 TMVVPAQASPLL
+17 TTVVPAQASPLL

-34 VTLEDVTESTE
+34 VTLEEVTESTE

-101 ADADPNLQTIYNKV
+101 VDADPNLQTIYNKV

-127 YNAWM
+127 YNSWM
-132 GTKDC
+132 GTKDY
-137 TWRVNTDGVKNT
+137 TWKVNTDGVKNT

-163 DSSYKSKWVRSDV
+163 DSSYKSKWVRSD
-176 ESFWEGSGAAT
+176 EKSFWAGSGAAT
-187 PKKYTSIKNSSSIKV
+187 PKKYKSIKNSSSTKI

-266 SEDDLNK
+266 SDDDLNK

-301 LPIYWSDYYDNSDTQ
+301 LPIYWSDYYDNGGTQ

-325 TDMANVNG
+325 TDMVNVNG

-372 LLTVQTKTDFGE
+372 LLTVQTKTDFSD
-384 FKTQTSSA
+384 FTTQTSSA

-401 TTSGTGSNGDLL
+401 TTSGKGSNGDLL

-420 GGKKANK
+420 NGKKANK
-427 VENPKDKPEF
+427 KDDEIN

-444 ALNASG
+444 ALNAGG
-450 GGIYGSNGNVPTD
+450 GGIYGSDGNVPTD

-471 CFSVQAKDTSVWN
+471 CFSVQAKDNSVWN

-506 TVKERSKPVAVSGKF
+506 TVKERSKPVVVSGKF
-521 TNTTTNGKTGFSYGK
+521 TNTTTKGKTGFSYGK

-551 SSPVLTAHKWE
+551 SSLVLTRHRWVVSEKIWE
-562 RGEDKTKTLKGTVS
+562 TKTLKGTVS

-582 QIVWEDKNSTEE
+582 QIIWKDKSTVEE
-594 TAQVLRSVTGSSAPS
+594 GKQVLRSITGKEVPS
-609 EKGKRDYFEYS
+609 EKEKRDYFEYS

-689 TTTVTKELKPAAG
+689 TTTVTKELKSATE
-702 TTGRLTMVKAT
+702 TTGKSTTVKAT
-713 GNFKDWTISDSDI
+713 GNFKSWTISDSDI

-744 FKASSSLNFYMPN
+744 FKASSSLEFYMPN

-768 YKIYYHANGGT
+768 
-779 AKGWQTSQPSKSSC
+779 
-793 NRNGHYASKVN
+793 
-804 FYELEGAKQYVV
+804 
-816 ERAWKEHKSGCYIF
+816 KE
-830 SKDDSGNNK
+830 
-839 LTKVISS
+839 VI
-846 IKNSDTA
+846 T
-853 LNLINVPTMLQRS
+853 
-866 DGYNATGSWRVG
+866 
-878 SADSSTKVSYS
+878 
-889 ALSGE
+889 
-894 AAVSAINT
+894 
-902 LINNANDRMEIH
+902 
-914 LYADWKPK
+914 
-922 TVNVK
+922 
-927 FDYGKNGGYE
+927 
-937 AETGTA
+937 
-943 SKIQHNIPV
+943 
-952 GANVLSYAED
+952 
-962 GEKNGDTGI
+962 
-971 YSKSNSDGWQFV
+971 
-983 GWNTDPEATTGL
+983 
-995 TSLKAELSWRDHK
+995 
-1008 NHSDTDTSDA
+1008 
-1018 CMTLYA
+1018 
-1024 IYKKHVKA
+1024 A
-1032 TFISHEYT
+1032 TFISHSYSSS
-1040 GTDEKNI
+1040 DSYNI
-1047 PASVKK
+1047 PDSAQRKQEISKEFVDKYDPK
-1053 KVTIEKDIFN
+1053 TGKLIEKVPREMTFN
-1063 NNTTLSF
+1063 
-1070 TFPDASGI
+1070 FPSAGQI
-1078 NMWTFDGWISEDTAD
+1078 NGWVFDGWVLSDTASSSYD
-1093 VAYSGGYYNK
+1093 DKGYNK
-1103 SNTIAKD
+1103 ASVNQAGASGMITKN
-1110 TTGSTICDVTYY
+1110 VVYY
-1122 AQYHKVISWYFVQQK
+1122 AQYHREMSWYFVQQNK
-1137 SVDRMQDTIYRNSYD
+1137 VDRHYKTVYRNSYD
-1152 INKYK
+1152 INRFEHEYK
-1157 ASVDCRAP
+1157 DKAP
-1165 KQILKAGWN
+1165 NQTLKEGWVSQ
-1174 ATGWTTNADCHAA
+1174 GWTDEADCKADPDVQSGGTIIA
-1187 SQTDTVGMLVSTE
+1187 TE
-1200 GAVYYGLY
+1200 GQVFYGLFE
-1208 QKDVTV
+1208 KDVTV
-1214 TYDTNTYDPVNGVPD
+1214 TYDTNTYDPVNRVPD
-1229 PQTGKA
+1229 SQTGKA

-1258 LSNSWLNEFFQ
+1258 LSNTWLNDFFTKKTD
-1269 NGIGYSKPVDLRKTT
+1269 YSAPVDLRK
-1284 DQGFEYPTITV
+1284 DSDVGFIYPTITV
-1295 ANTVPVYRKINQR
+1295 ADTVPVYRKINQR

-1450 SSVKIPDRITLGE
+1450 SSVKIPDKITLGE

>member
-17 TMVVPAQASPLL
+17 TTVVPAQASPLL

-34 VTLEDVTESTE
+34 VTLEEVTESTE

-71 SPYYN
+71 SPYYK

-115 GNASVKTYNSYT
+115 GNASVKTYNSYI

-132 GTKDC
+132 GTKDY
-137 TWRVNTDGVKNT
+137 TWKVNTDGVKNT

-163 DSSYKSKWVRSDV
+163 DSSYKSKWVRSD
-176 ESFWEGSGAAT
+176 EKSFWAGSGAAT
-187 PKKYTSIKNSSSIKV
+187 PKKYKSIKNSSSTKI

-266 SEDDLNK
+266 SDDDLNK

-301 LPIYWSDYYDNSDTQ
+301 LPIYWSDYYDNGGTQ

-325 TDMANVNG
+325 TDMVNVNG

-392 TPVAINTAF
+392 TPVAISTAF

-420 GGKKANK
+420 SGKKANK
-427 VENPKDKPEF
+427 VGNPKDDEDN

-444 ALNASG
+444 ALNADG
-450 GGIYGSNGNVPTD
+450 GGIYGNNGNVPTD

-506 TVKERSKPVAVSGKF
+506 TVKERSKPVTVSGKF
-521 TNTTTNGKTGFSYGK
+521 TNTTTKGKTGFSYGK

-551 SSPVLTAHKWE
+551 SSPVLTSYRWNATKKSWQ
-562 RGEDKTKTLKGTVS
+562 TKTLKGTVS

-582 QIVWEDKNSTEE
+582 QVIWEDKSTVEE
-594 TAQVLRSVTGSSAPS
+594 GKQVLRSVTGTSAPS

-674 KTEGPAVSIGDGAAQ
+674 KTEGPAVSIDGGTAK
-689 TTTVTKELKPAAG
+689 TTTVTKELKPATE
-702 TTGRLTMVKAT
+702 TTGKPTTVKAT
-713 GNFKDWTISDSDI
+713 GNFKCWTISDSDI

-731 YGENHDTTIDSDR
+731 YGENHDTTIDSDK
-744 FKASSSLNFYMPN
+744 FKVSSNLKFYMPN

-768 YKIYYHANGGT
+768 
-779 AKGWQTSQPSKSSC
+779 
-793 NRNGHYASKVN
+793 
-804 FYELEGAKQYVV
+804 
-816 ERAWKEHKSGCYIF
+816 KE
-830 SKDDSGNNK
+830 
-839 LTKVISS
+839 VI
-846 IKNSDTA
+846 T
-853 LNLINVPTMLQRS
+853 
-866 DGYNATGSWRVG
+866 
-878 SADSSTKVSYS
+878 
-889 ALSGE
+889 
-894 AAVSAINT
+894 
-902 LINNANDRMEIH
+902 
-914 LYADWKPK
+914 
-922 TVNVK
+922 
-927 FDYGKNGGYE
+927 
-937 AETGTA
+937 
-943 SKIQHNIPV
+943 
-952 GANVLSYAED
+952 
-962 GEKNGDTGI
+962 
-971 YSKSNSDGWQFV
+971 
-983 GWNTDPEATTGL
+983 
-995 TSLKAELSWRDHK
+995 
-1008 NHSDTDTSDA
+1008 
-1018 CMTLYA
+1018 
-1024 IYKKHVKA
+1024 A
-1032 TFISHEYT
+1032 TFISHSYSSS
-1040 GTDEKNI
+1040 DSYNI
-1047 PASVKK
+1047 PDSAQRKQEISKEFVDKYDPKTGKLIEKVPREMTFNFPSAGQINGWVFDVWVLSDTASSSYDDKGYNKASV
-1053 KVTIEKDIFN
+1053 N
-1063 NNTTLSF
+1063 QAG
-1070 TFPDASGI
+1070 ASGMI
-1078 NMWTFDGWISEDTAD
+1078 TKN
-1093 VAYSGGYYNK
+1093 V
-1103 SNTIAKD
+1103 
-1110 TTGSTICDVTYY
+1110 VYY
-1122 AQYHKVISWYFVQQK
+1122 AQYHREMSWYFVQQNK
-1137 SVDRMQDTIYRNSYD
+1137 VDRHYKTVYRNSYD
-1152 INKYK
+1152 INRFEHEYK
-1157 ASVDCRAP
+1157 DKAP
-1165 KQILKAGWN
+1165 NQTLKEGWVSQ
-1174 ATGWTTNADCHAA
+1174 GWTDEADCKADPDVQSGGTIIA
-1187 SQTDTVGMLVSTE
+1187 TE
-1200 GAVYYGLY
+1200 GQVFYGLFE
-1208 QKDVTV
+1208 KDVTV
-1214 TYDTNTYDPVNGVPD
+1214 TYDTNTYDPVNRVPD
-1229 PQTGKA
+1229 SQTGKA

-1243 FSQVKD
+1243 FSHVKD

-1258 LSNSWLNEFFQ
+1258 LSNTWLNDFFTKKTD
-1269 NGIGYSKPVDLRKTT
+1269 YSAPVDLRK
-1284 DQGFEYPTITV
+1284 DSDVGFIYPTITV
-1295 ANTVPVYRKINQR
+1295 ADTVPVYRKINQR

>member
-17 TMVVPAQASPLL
+17 TTVVPAQASPLL

-34 VTLEDVTESTE
+34 VTLEEVTESTE

-127 YNAWM
+127 YNSWM
-132 GTKDC
+132 GTKDY
-137 TWRVNTDGVKNT
+137 TWKVNTDGVKNT

-163 DSSYKSKWVRSDV
+163 DSSYKSKWVRSD
-176 ESFWEGSGAAT
+176 EKSFWAGSGAAT
-187 PKKYTSIKNSSSIKV
+187 PKKYKSIKNSSSTKI

-273 AQPNKIFYTSYADV
+273 AQPDKIFYTSYADV

-301 LPIYWSDYYDNSDTQ
+301 LPIYWSNYYDNGGTQ

-340 SLFIVSETSDSRPH
+340 SLFIVSGTSDSRPH

-372 LLTVQTKTDFGE
+372 LLTVQTKTDFGD
-384 FKTQTSSA
+384 FTTQTSSA
-392 TPVAINTAF
+392 TPVAISTAF

-420 GGKKANK
+420 NDKKANK
-427 VENPKDKPEF
+427 VGNPKDDEAN

-444 ALNASG
+444 ALNAGG

-506 TVKERSKPVAVSGKF
+506 TVKERSKPVVVSGKF
-521 TNTTTNGKTGFSYGK
+521 TNTTTKGKTGFSYGK

-551 SSPVLTAHKWE
+551 SSLVLTRHRWVVREKSWE
-562 RGEDKTKTLKGTVS
+562 TKTLKGTVS

-582 QIVWEDKNSTEE
+582 QIIWKDKSTVEE
-594 TAQVLRSVTGSSAPS
+594 GKQVLRSITGKEAPS
-609 EKGKRDYFEYS
+609 EKEKRDYFEYS

-674 KTEGPAVSIGDGAAQ
+674 KTDGPAVSIDGGTAK
-689 TTTVTKELKPAAG
+689 TTTVTKELKPATE
-702 TTGRLTMVKAT
+702 TTGKPTTVKAT
-713 GNFKDWTISDSDI
+713 GNFKSWTISDSDI

-744 FKASSSLNFYMPN
+744 FKASSSLEFYMPN

-768 YKIYYHANGGT
+768 
-779 AKGWQTSQPSKSSC
+779 
-793 NRNGHYASKVN
+793 
-804 FYELEGAKQYVV
+804 
-816 ERAWKEHKSGCYIF
+816 KE
-830 SKDDSGNNK
+830 
-839 LTKVISS
+839 VI
-846 IKNSDTA
+846 T
-853 LNLINVPTMLQRS
+853 
-866 DGYNATGSWRVG
+866 
-878 SADSSTKVSYS
+878 
-889 ALSGE
+889 
-894 AAVSAINT
+894 
-902 LINNANDRMEIH
+902 
-914 LYADWKPK
+914 
-922 TVNVK
+922 
-927 FDYGKNGGYE
+927 
-937 AETGTA
+937 
-943 SKIQHNIPV
+943 
-952 GANVLSYAED
+952 
-962 GEKNGDTGI
+962 
-971 YSKSNSDGWQFV
+971 
-983 GWNTDPEATTGL
+983 
-995 TSLKAELSWRDHK
+995 
-1008 NHSDTDTSDA
+1008 
-1018 CMTLYA
+1018 
-1024 IYKKHVKA
+1024 A
-1032 TFISHEYT
+1032 TFISHSYSSS
-1040 GTDEKNI
+1040 DSYNI
-1047 PASVKK
+1047 PDSAQRKQEISKEFVDKYDPK
-1053 KVTIEKDIFN
+1053 TGKLIEKVPREMTFN
-1063 NNTTLSF
+1063 
-1070 TFPDASGI
+1070 FPSAGQI
-1078 NMWTFDGWISEDTAD
+1078 NGWVFDGWVLSDTASSSYD
-1093 VAYSGGYYNK
+1093 DKGYNK
-1103 SNTIAKD
+1103 ASVNQAGASGMITKN
-1110 TTGSTICDVTYY
+1110 VVYY
-1122 AQYHKVISWYFVQQK
+1122 AQYHREMSWYFVQQNK
-1137 SVDRMQDTIYRNSYD
+1137 VDRHYKTVYRNSYD
-1152 INKYK
+1152 INRFEHEYK
-1157 ASVDCRAP
+1157 DKAP
-1165 KQILKAGWN
+1165 NQTLKEGWVSQ
-1174 ATGWTTNADCHAA
+1174 GWTDEADCKADPDVQSGGTIIA
-1187 SQTDTVGMLVSTE
+1187 TE
-1200 GAVYYGLY
+1200 GQVFYGLFE
-1208 QKDVTV
+1208 KDVTV
-1214 TYDTNTYDPVNGVPD
+1214 TYDTNTYDPVNRVPD
-1229 PQTGKA
+1229 SQTGKA

-1258 LSNSWLNEFFQ
+1258 LSNTWLNDFFTKKTD
-1269 NGIGYSKPVDLRKTT
+1269 YSAPVDLRK
-1284 DQGFEYPTITV
+1284 DSDVGFIYPTITV
-1295 ANTVPVYRKINQR
+1295 ADTVPVYRKINQR

-1450 SSVKIPDRITLGE
+1450 SSVKIPDKITLGE

>member
-17 TMVVPAQASPLL
+17 TTVVPAQASPLL

-34 VTLEDVTESTE
+34 VTLEEVTESTE

-86 TVTRSANIGFNNDAT
+86 TVTRSANVGFNNDAT

-127 YNAWM
+127 YNSWM
-132 GTKDC
+132 GTKDY
-137 TWRVNTDGVKNT
+137 TWKVNTDGVKNT

-163 DSSYKSKWVRSDV
+163 DSSYKSKWVRSD
-176 ESFWEGSGAAT
+176 EKSFWAGSGAAT
-187 PKKYTSIKNSSSIKV
+187 PKKYKSIKNSSSTKV

-232 NEAYSINA
+232 NEAYSIDA

-254 LVDNRVVRQDNW
+254 LVDNRKVAGADKNA
-266 SEDDLNK
+266 ET
-273 AQPNKIFYTSYADV
+273 KIFYTSYADV

-301 LPIYWSDYYDNSDTQ
+301 LPIYWSDYYDNGGTQ

-420 GGKKANK
+420 DNDEAKKSGN
-427 VENPKDKPEF
+427 NPKDNKTS

-444 ALNASG
+444 ALNANG

-506 TVKERSKPVAVSGKF
+506 TVKERSKPVVVSGKF
-521 TNTTTNGKTGFSYGK
+521 TNTTTKGKTGFSYGK

-551 SSPVLTAHKWE
+551 SSPVLTAHKW
-562 RGEDKTKTLKGTVS
+562 RTNKNSWKTYTLTGTVS

-582 QIVWEDKNSTEE
+582 QIIWKDKDSTAE
-594 TAQVLRSVTGSSAPS
+594 TAQVLRSVTGTSAPS

-674 KTEGPAVSIGDGAAQ
+674 KTEGPTVSIDGGTAK
-689 TTTVTKELKPAAG
+689 TTAVTKELKPATE
-702 TTGRLTMVKAT
+702 TTGKPTTVKAT
-713 GNFKDWTISDSDI
+713 GNFKNWTISDSDI

-744 FKASSSLNFYMPN
+744 FKASSSLKFYMPN

-768 YKIYYHANGGT
+768 
-779 AKGWQTSQPSKSSC
+779 
-793 NRNGHYASKVN
+793 
-804 FYELEGAKQYVV
+804 
-816 ERAWKEHKSGCYIF
+816 KE
-830 SKDDSGNNK
+830 
-839 LTKVISS
+839 VI
-846 IKNSDTA
+846 T
-853 LNLINVPTMLQRS
+853 
-866 DGYNATGSWRVG
+866 
-878 SADSSTKVSYS
+878 
-889 ALSGE
+889 
-894 AAVSAINT
+894 
-902 LINNANDRMEIH
+902 
-914 LYADWKPK
+914 
-922 TVNVK
+922 
-927 FDYGKNGGYE
+927 
-937 AETGTA
+937 
-943 SKIQHNIPV
+943 
-952 GANVLSYAED
+952 
-962 GEKNGDTGI
+962 
-971 YSKSNSDGWQFV
+971 
-983 GWNTDPEATTGL
+983 
-995 TSLKAELSWRDHK
+995 
-1008 NHSDTDTSDA
+1008 
-1018 CMTLYA
+1018 
-1024 IYKKHVKA
+1024 A
-1032 TFISHEYT
+1032 TFISHSYSSS
-1040 GTDEKNI
+1040 DSYNI
-1047 PASVKK
+1047 PDSAQQKQEISKEFVDKYDPK
-1053 KVTIEKDIFN
+1053 TGKLVEKVPREMTFN
-1063 NNTTLSF
+1063 
-1070 TFPDASGI
+1070 FPSAGQI
-1078 NMWTFDGWISEDTAD
+1078 NGWVFDGWVLSDTASSSYD
-1093 VAYSGGYYNK
+1093 DKGYNK
-1103 SNTIAKD
+1103 ASVNQAGASGMITKN
-1110 TTGSTICDVTYY
+1110 VVYY
-1122 AQYHKVISWYFVQQK
+1122 AQYHREMSWYFVQQNK
-1137 SVDRMQDTIYRNSYD
+1137 VDRHYKTVYRNSYD
-1152 INKYK
+1152 INRFEHEYK
-1157 ASVDCRAP
+1157 DKAP
-1165 KQILKAGWN
+1165 NQTLKEGWVSQ
-1174 ATGWTTNADCHAA
+1174 GWTDEADCKADPDVQPGGTIIA
-1187 SQTDTVGMLVSTE
+1187 TE
-1200 GAVYYGLY
+1200 GQVFYGLFE
-1208 QKDVTV
+1208 KDVTV
-1214 TYDTNTYDPVNGVPD
+1214 TYNTNTYDPVDKVPD

-1249 YVHPSYKNV
+1249 YVHPSYRNV
-1258 LSNSWLNEFFQ
+1258 LSNSWLNDFFTKKT
-1269 NGIGYSKPVDLRKTT
+1269 GYSAPVDLRK
-1284 DQGFEYPTITV
+1284 DSDVGFIYPTITV
-1295 ANTVPVYRKINQR
+1295 ADTVPVYRKINQR

>member
-17 TMVVPAQASPLL
+17 TTVVPAQASPLL

-34 VTLEDVTESTE
+34 VTLEEVTESTE
-45 EDPPDPTETSSQE
+45 EDPPDQTETSSQE

-127 YNAWM
+127 YNSWM
-132 GTKDC
+132 GTKDY
-137 TWRVNTDGVKNT
+137 TWKVNTDGVKNT

-163 DSSYKSKWVRSDV
+163 DSSYKSKWVRSD
-176 ESFWEGSGAAT
+176 EKSFWAGSGAAT
-187 PKKYTSIKNSSSIKV
+187 PKKYKSIKNSSSTKI

-301 LPIYWSDYYDNSDTQ
+301 LPIYWSDYYDNGGTQ

-340 SLFIVSETSDSRPH
+340 SLFIVSETNDSRPH

-392 TPVAINTAF
+392 TPVAISTAF

-420 GGKKANK
+420 NDKKANK
-427 VENPKDKPEF
+427 VGNPKDDEAN

-444 ALNASG
+444 ALNAGG

-506 TVKERSKPVAVSGKF
+506 TVKERSKPVVVSGKF
-521 TNTTTNGKTGFSYGK
+521 TNTTTKGKTGFSYGK

-551 SSPVLTAHKWE
+551 SSPVLTRHRWVVREKSWE
-562 RGEDKTKTLKGTVS
+562 TKTLKGTVS

-582 QIVWEDKNSTEE
+582 QIIWKDKSTVEE
-594 TAQVLRSVTGSSAPS
+594 GKQVLRSITGKEAPS

-674 KTEGPAVSIGDGAAQ
+674 KTEGPAVSIDGGTAK
-689 TTTVTKELKPAAG
+689 TTTVTKELKPATE
-702 TTGRLTMVKAT
+702 TTGKPTTVKAT
-713 GNFKDWTISDSDI
+713 GNFKGWTISDSDI

-731 YGENHDTTIDSDR
+731 YGENHDTTINSDK
-744 FKASSSLNFYMPN
+744 FKVSSNLKFYMPN

-768 YKIYYHANGGT
+768 
-779 AKGWQTSQPSKSSC
+779 
-793 NRNGHYASKVN
+793 
-804 FYELEGAKQYVV
+804 
-816 ERAWKEHKSGCYIF
+816 KE
-830 SKDDSGNNK
+830 
-839 LTKVISS
+839 VI
-846 IKNSDTA
+846 T
-853 LNLINVPTMLQRS
+853 
-866 DGYNATGSWRVG
+866 
-878 SADSSTKVSYS
+878 
-889 ALSGE
+889 
-894 AAVSAINT
+894 
-902 LINNANDRMEIH
+902 
-914 LYADWKPK
+914 
-922 TVNVK
+922 
-927 FDYGKNGGYE
+927 
-937 AETGTA
+937 
-943 SKIQHNIPV
+943 
-952 GANVLSYAED
+952 
-962 GEKNGDTGI
+962 
-971 YSKSNSDGWQFV
+971 
-983 GWNTDPEATTGL
+983 
-995 TSLKAELSWRDHK
+995 
-1008 NHSDTDTSDA
+1008 
-1018 CMTLYA
+1018 
-1024 IYKKHVKA
+1024 A
-1032 TFISHEYT
+1032 TFISHSYSSS
-1040 GTDEKNI
+1040 DSYNI
-1047 PASVKK
+1047 PDSAQRKQEISKEFVDKYDPK
-1053 KVTIEKDIFN
+1053 TGKLIEKVPREMTFN
-1063 NNTTLSF
+1063 
-1070 TFPDASGI
+1070 FPSAGQI
-1078 NMWTFDGWISEDTAD
+1078 NGWVFDGWVLSDTASSSYD
-1093 VAYSGGYYNK
+1093 DKGYNK
-1103 SNTIAKD
+1103 ASVNQAGASGMITKN
-1110 TTGSTICDVTYY
+1110 VVYY
-1122 AQYHKVISWYFVQQK
+1122 AQYHREMSWYFVQQNK
-1137 SVDRMQDTIYRNSYD
+1137 VDRHYKTVYRNSYD
-1152 INKYK
+1152 INRFEHEYK
-1157 ASVDCRAP
+1157 DKAP
-1165 KQILKAGWN
+1165 NQTLKEGWVSQ
-1174 ATGWTTNADCHAA
+1174 GWTDEADCKADSDVQSGGTIIA
-1187 SQTDTVGMLVSTE
+1187 TE
-1200 GAVYYGLY
+1200 GKVFYGLFE
-1208 QKDVTV
+1208 KDVTV
-1214 TYDTNTYDPVNGVPD
+1214 TYDTNTYDPVNRVPD
-1229 PQTGKA
+1229 SQTGKA

-1258 LSNSWLNEFFQ
+1258 LSNTWLNDFFTKKTD
-1269 NGIGYSKPVDLRKTT
+1269 YSAPVDLRK
-1284 DQGFEYPTITV
+1284 DSDVGFIYPTITV
-1295 ANTVPVYRKINQR
+1295 ADTVPVYRKINQR

>member
-17 TMVVPAQASPLL
+17 TTVVPAQASPLL

-34 VTLEDVTESTE
+34 VTLEEVTESTE

-71 SPYYN
+71 SPYYK

-127 YNAWM
+127 YNSWM
-132 GTKDC
+132 GTKDY
-137 TWRVNTDGVKNT
+137 TWKVNTDGVKNT

-163 DSSYKSKWVRSDV
+163 DSSYKSKWVRSD
-176 ESFWEGSGAAT
+176 EKSFWAGSGAAT
-187 PKKYTSIKNSSSIKV
+187 PKKYKSIKNSSSTKI

-301 LPIYWSDYYDNSDTQ
+301 LPIYWSDYYDNGGTQ

-392 TPVAINTAF
+392 TPVAISTAF

-420 GGKKANK
+420 SGKKANK
-427 VENPKDKPEF
+427 VGNPKDDEAN

-444 ALNASG
+444 ALNAGG

-506 TVKERSKPVAVSGKF
+506 TVKERSKPVVVSGKF
-521 TNTTTNGKTGFSYGK
+521 TNTTTKGKTGFSYGK

-551 SSPVLTAHKWE
+551 SSLVLTRHRWVVREKSWE
-562 RGEDKTKTLKGTVS
+562 TKTLKGTVS

-582 QIVWEDKNSTEE
+582 QIIWKDKSTVEE
-594 TAQVLRSVTGSSAPS
+594 GKQVLRSITGKEAPS

-674 KTEGPAVSIGDGAAQ
+674 KTEGPAVSIDGGTAK
-689 TTTVTKELKPAAG
+689 TTTVTKELKPATE
-702 TTGRLTMVKAT
+702 TTGKPTMVKAT
-713 GNFKDWTISDSDI
+713 SNFKDWTISDSDI

-731 YGENHDTTIDSDR
+731 YGENHDTTINSDK
-744 FKASSSLNFYMPN
+744 FKVSSNLKFYMPN

-768 YKIYYHANGGT
+768 
-779 AKGWQTSQPSKSSC
+779 
-793 NRNGHYASKVN
+793 
-804 FYELEGAKQYVV
+804 
-816 ERAWKEHKSGCYIF
+816 KE
-830 SKDDSGNNK
+830 
-839 LTKVISS
+839 VI
-846 IKNSDTA
+846 T
-853 LNLINVPTMLQRS
+853 
-866 DGYNATGSWRVG
+866 
-878 SADSSTKVSYS
+878 
-889 ALSGE
+889 
-894 AAVSAINT
+894 
-902 LINNANDRMEIH
+902 
-914 LYADWKPK
+914 
-922 TVNVK
+922 
-927 FDYGKNGGYE
+927 
-937 AETGTA
+937 
-943 SKIQHNIPV
+943 
-952 GANVLSYAED
+952 
-962 GEKNGDTGI
+962 
-971 YSKSNSDGWQFV
+971 
-983 GWNTDPEATTGL
+983 
-995 TSLKAELSWRDHK
+995 
-1008 NHSDTDTSDA
+1008 
-1018 CMTLYA
+1018 
-1024 IYKKHVKA
+1024 A
-1032 TFISHEYT
+1032 TFISHSYSSS
-1040 GTDEKNI
+1040 DSYNI
-1047 PASVKK
+1047 PDSAQRKQEISKEFVDKYDPK
-1053 KVTIEKDIFN
+1053 TGKLIEKVPREMTFN
-1063 NNTTLSF
+1063 
-1070 TFPDASGI
+1070 FPSAGQI
-1078 NMWTFDGWISEDTAD
+1078 NGWVFDGWVLSDTASSSYD
-1093 VAYSGGYYNK
+1093 DKGYNK
-1103 SNTIAKD
+1103 ASVNQAGASGMITKN
-1110 TTGSTICDVTYY
+1110 VVYY
-1122 AQYHKVISWYFVQQK
+1122 AQYHREMSWYFVQQNK
-1137 SVDRMQDTIYRNSYD
+1137 VDRHYKTVYRNSYD
-1152 INKYK
+1152 INRFEHEYK
-1157 ASVDCRAP
+1157 DKAP
-1165 KQILKAGWN
+1165 NQTLKEGWVSQ
-1174 ATGWTTNADCHAA
+1174 GWTDEADCKADPDVQSGGTIIA
-1187 SQTDTVGMLVSTE
+1187 TE
-1200 GAVYYGLY
+1200 GQVFYGLFE
-1208 QKDVTV
+1208 KDVTV
-1214 TYDTNTYDPVNGVPD
+1214 TYDTNTYDPVNRVPD
-1229 PQTGKA
+1229 SQTGKA

-1258 LSNSWLNEFFQ
+1258 LSNTWLNDFFTKKTD
-1269 NGIGYSKPVDLRKTT
+1269 YSAPVDLRK
-1284 DQGFEYPTITV
+1284 DSDVGFIYPTITV
-1295 ANTVPVYRKINQR
+1295 ADTVPVYRKINQR

>member
-17 TMVVPAQASPLL
+17 TTVVPAQASPLL

-34 VTLEDVTESTE
+34 VTLEEVTESTE

-127 YNAWM
+127 YNSWM
-132 GTKDC
+132 GTKDY
-137 TWRVNTDGVKNT
+137 TWKVNTDGVKNT

-163 DSSYKSKWVRSDV
+163 DSSYKSKWVRSD
-176 ESFWEGSGAAT
+176 EKSFWAGSGAAT
-187 PKKYTSIKNSSSIKV
+187 PKKYKSIKNSSSTKI

-266 SEDDLNK
+266 SDDDLNK

-301 LPIYWSDYYDNSDTQ
+301 LPIYWSDYYDNGGTQ

-325 TDMANVNG
+325 TDMVNVNG

-372 LLTVQTKTDFGE
+372 LLTVQTKTDFGD
-384 FKTQTSSA
+384 FTTQTSSA

-420 GGKKANK
+420 NGKKANK
-427 VENPKDKPEF
+427 VGNPKDDEAN

-444 ALNASG
+444 ALNAGG
-450 GGIYGSNGNVPTD
+450 GGIYGSDGNVPTD

-471 CFSVQAKDTSVWN
+471 CFSVQAKDNSVWN

-496 KVDIDATQTI
+496 KVDIAATQTI
-506 TVKERSKPVAVSGKF
+506 TVEKRSKPVVVSGKF
-521 TNTTTNGKTGFSYGK
+521 TNTTAKGKTGFSYGK

-551 SSPVLTAHKWE
+551 SSPVLTRHRWVVREKSWE
-562 RGEDKTKTLKGTVS
+562 TKTLKGTVS

-582 QIVWEDKNSTEE
+582 QIIWKDKSTVEE
-594 TAQVLRSVTGSSAPS
+594 GKQVLRSITGKEAPS
-609 EKGKRDYFEYS
+609 EKEKRDYFEYS

-674 KTEGPAVSIGDGAAQ
+674 KTDGPAVSIDGGTAK
-689 TTTVTKELKPAAG
+689 TTTVTKELKPATE
-702 TTGRLTMVKAT
+702 TTGKPTTVKAT
-713 GNFKDWTISDSDI
+713 GNFKSWTISDSDI

-744 FKASSSLNFYMPN
+744 FKASSSLEFYMPN

-768 YKIYYHANGGT
+768 
-779 AKGWQTSQPSKSSC
+779 
-793 NRNGHYASKVN
+793 
-804 FYELEGAKQYVV
+804 
-816 ERAWKEHKSGCYIF
+816 KE
-830 SKDDSGNNK
+830 
-839 LTKVISS
+839 VI
-846 IKNSDTA
+846 T
-853 LNLINVPTMLQRS
+853 
-866 DGYNATGSWRVG
+866 
-878 SADSSTKVSYS
+878 
-889 ALSGE
+889 
-894 AAVSAINT
+894 
-902 LINNANDRMEIH
+902 
-914 LYADWKPK
+914 
-922 TVNVK
+922 
-927 FDYGKNGGYE
+927 
-937 AETGTA
+937 
-943 SKIQHNIPV
+943 
-952 GANVLSYAED
+952 
-962 GEKNGDTGI
+962 
-971 YSKSNSDGWQFV
+971 
-983 GWNTDPEATTGL
+983 
-995 TSLKAELSWRDHK
+995 
-1008 NHSDTDTSDA
+1008 
-1018 CMTLYA
+1018 
-1024 IYKKHVKA
+1024 A
-1032 TFISHEYT
+1032 TFISHSYSSS
-1040 GTDEKNI
+1040 DSYNI
-1047 PASVKK
+1047 PDSAQRKQEISKEFVDKYDPK
-1053 KVTIEKDIFN
+1053 TGKLIEKVPREMTFN
-1063 NNTTLSF
+1063 
-1070 TFPDASGI
+1070 FPSAGQI
-1078 NMWTFDGWISEDTAD
+1078 NGWVFDGWVLSDTASSSYD
-1093 VAYSGGYYNK
+1093 DKGYNK
-1103 SNTIAKD
+1103 ASVNQAGASGMITKN
-1110 TTGSTICDVTYY
+1110 VVYY
-1122 AQYHKVISWYFVQQK
+1122 AQYHREMSWYFVQQNK
-1137 SVDRMQDTIYRNSYD
+1137 VDRHYKTVYRNSYD
-1152 INKYK
+1152 INRFEHEYK
-1157 ASVDCRAP
+1157 DKAP
-1165 KQILKAGWN
+1165 NQTLKEGWVSQ
-1174 ATGWTTNADCHAA
+1174 GWTDEADCKADSDVQSGGTIIA
-1187 SQTDTVGMLVSTE
+1187 TE
-1200 GAVYYGLY
+1200 GKVFYGLFE
-1208 QKDVTV
+1208 KDVTV
-1214 TYDTNTYDPVNGVPD
+1214 TYDTNTYDPVNRVPD
-1229 PQTGKA
+1229 SQTGKA

-1258 LSNSWLNEFFQ
+1258 LSNTWLNDFFTKKTD
-1269 NGIGYSKPVDLRKTT
+1269 YSAPVDLRK
-1284 DQGFEYPTITV
+1284 DSDVGFIYPTITV
-1295 ANTVPVYRKINQR
+1295 ADTVPVYRKINQR

>member
-17 TMVVPAQASPLL
+17 TTVVPAQASPLL

-34 VTLEDVTESTE
+34 VTLEEVTESTE

-127 YNAWM
+127 YNSWM
-132 GTKDC
+132 GTKDY
-137 TWRVNTDGVKNT
+137 TWKVNTDGVKNT

-163 DSSYKSKWVRSDV
+163 DSSYKSKWVRSD
-176 ESFWEGSGAAT
+176 EKSFWAGSGAAT
-187 PKKYTSIKNSSSIKV
+187 PKKYKSIKNSSSTKI

-266 SEDDLNK
+266 SDDDLNK

-301 LPIYWSDYYDNSDTQ
+301 LPIYWSDYYDNGGTQ

-392 TPVAINTAF
+392 TPVAISTAF

-420 GGKKANK
+420 SGKKANK
-427 VENPKDKPEF
+427 VGNPKDKPES

-444 ALNASG
+444 ALKADG
-450 GGIYGSNGNVPTD
+450 GGIYGSNGNVPTN
-463 KAKGSSVS
+463 KAKDSSVS

-506 TVKERSKPVAVSGKF
+506 TVKERSKPVVVSGKF
-521 TNTTTNGKTGFSYGK
+521 TNTTTKGKTGFSYGK

-551 SSPVLTAHKWE
+551 SSPVLTRHRWVVRE
-562 RGEDKTKTLKGTVS
+562 NSWKTDTLKGTVS
-576 TKNGQQ
+576 TKNGKQ

-594 TAQVLRSVTGSSAPS
+594 TAQVLRSVTGTSAPS

-674 KTEGPAVSIGDGAAQ
+674 KTDGPAVSIDGGTAK
-689 TTTVTKELKPAAG
+689 TTTVTKELKPATE
-702 TTGRLTMVKAT
+702 TTGKPTTVKAT
-713 GNFKDWTISDSDI
+713 GNFKCWTISDSDI

-731 YGENHDTTIDSDR
+731 YGENHDTTIDSDK
-744 FKASSSLNFYMPN
+744 FKASSNLKFYMPN

-768 YKIYYHANGGT
+768 
-779 AKGWQTSQPSKSSC
+779 
-793 NRNGHYASKVN
+793 
-804 FYELEGAKQYVV
+804 
-816 ERAWKEHKSGCYIF
+816 KE
-830 SKDDSGNNK
+830 
-839 LTKVISS
+839 VI
-846 IKNSDTA
+846 T
-853 LNLINVPTMLQRS
+853 
-866 DGYNATGSWRVG
+866 
-878 SADSSTKVSYS
+878 
-889 ALSGE
+889 
-894 AAVSAINT
+894 
-902 LINNANDRMEIH
+902 
-914 LYADWKPK
+914 
-922 TVNVK
+922 
-927 FDYGKNGGYE
+927 
-937 AETGTA
+937 
-943 SKIQHNIPV
+943 
-952 GANVLSYAED
+952 
-962 GEKNGDTGI
+962 
-971 YSKSNSDGWQFV
+971 
-983 GWNTDPEATTGL
+983 
-995 TSLKAELSWRDHK
+995 
-1008 NHSDTDTSDA
+1008 
-1018 CMTLYA
+1018 
-1024 IYKKHVKA
+1024 A
-1032 TFISHEYT
+1032 TFISHSYSSS
-1040 GTDEKNI
+1040 DSYNI
-1047 PASVKK
+1047 PDSAQRKQEISKEFVDKYDPK
-1053 KVTIEKDIFN
+1053 TGKLIEKVPREMTFN
-1063 NNTTLSF
+1063 
-1070 TFPDASGI
+1070 FPSAGQI
-1078 NMWTFDGWISEDTAD
+1078 NGWVFDGWVLSDTASSSYD
-1093 VAYSGGYYNK
+1093 DKGYNK
-1103 SNTIAKD
+1103 ASVNQAGASGMITKN
-1110 TTGSTICDVTYY
+1110 VVYY
-1122 AQYHKVISWYFVQQK
+1122 AQYHREMSWYFVQQNK
-1137 SVDRMQDTIYRNSYD
+1137 VDRHYKTVYRNSYD
-1152 INKYK
+1152 INRFEHEYK
-1157 ASVDCRAP
+1157 DKAP
-1165 KQILKAGWN
+1165 NQTLKEGWVSQ
-1174 ATGWTTNADCHAA
+1174 GWTDEADCKADPDVQSGGTIIA
-1187 SQTDTVGMLVSTE
+1187 TE
-1200 GAVYYGLY
+1200 GQVFYGLFE
-1208 QKDVTV
+1208 KDVTV
-1214 TYDTNTYDPVNGVPD
+1214 TYDTNTYDPVNRVPD
-1229 PQTGKA
+1229 SQTGKA

-1243 FSQVKD
+1243 FSHVKD

-1258 LSNSWLNEFFQ
+1258 LSNTWLNDFFTKKTD
-1269 NGIGYSKPVDLRKTT
+1269 YSAPVDLRK
-1284 DQGFEYPTITV
+1284 DSDVGFIYPTITV
-1295 ANTVPVYRKINQR
+1295 ADTVPVYRKINQR

>member
-17 TMVVPAQASPLL
+17 TTVVPAQASPLL

-34 VTLEDVTESTE
+34 VTLEEVTESTE

-137 TWRVNTDGVKNT
+137 TWKVNTDGVKNT

-163 DSSYKSKWVRSDV
+163 DSSYKSKWVRSD
-176 ESFWEGSGAAT
+176 EKSFWTGSGAAT
-187 PKKYTSIKNSSSIKV
+187 PKKYKSIKNSSSTKV

-254 LVDNRVVRQDNW
+254 LVDDRVVRQDNW
-266 SEDDLNK
+266 SDDDLNK

-301 LPIYWSDYYDNSDTQ
+301 LPIYWSDYYDNGGTQ

-420 GGKKANK
+420 DNDEAKKSGN
-427 VENPKDKPEF
+427 NPKDNKTS

-444 ALNASG
+444 ALNANG

-506 TVKERSKPVAVSGKF
+506 TVKERSKPVVVSGKF
-521 TNTTTNGKTGFSYGK
+521 TNTTTKGKTGFSYGK

-551 SSPVLTAHKWE
+551 SSPVLTAHKW
-562 RGEDKTKTLKGTVS
+562 RTNKNSWKTYTLTGTVS

-582 QIVWEDKNSTEE
+582 QIIWKDKDSTAE
-594 TAQVLRSVTGSSAPS
+594 TAQVLRSVTGTSAPS

-674 KTEGPAVSIGDGAAQ
+674 KTEGPAVSIDGGTAK
-689 TTTVTKELKPAAG
+689 TTTVTKELKPATE
-702 TTGRLTMVKAT
+702 TTGKPTTVKAT
-713 GNFKDWTISDSDI
+713 GNFKNWTISDSDI

-731 YGENHDTTIDSDR
+731 YGENHSTTIDSDR
-744 FKASSSLNFYMPN
+744 FKASSSLEFYMPN

-768 YKIYYHANGGT
+768 
-779 AKGWQTSQPSKSSC
+779 
-793 NRNGHYASKVN
+793 
-804 FYELEGAKQYVV
+804 
-816 ERAWKEHKSGCYIF
+816 KE
-830 SKDDSGNNK
+830 
-839 LTKVISS
+839 VI
-846 IKNSDTA
+846 T
-853 LNLINVPTMLQRS
+853 
-866 DGYNATGSWRVG
+866 
-878 SADSSTKVSYS
+878 
-889 ALSGE
+889 
-894 AAVSAINT
+894 
-902 LINNANDRMEIH
+902 
-914 LYADWKPK
+914 
-922 TVNVK
+922 
-927 FDYGKNGGYE
+927 
-937 AETGTA
+937 
-943 SKIQHNIPV
+943 
-952 GANVLSYAED
+952 
-962 GEKNGDTGI
+962 
-971 YSKSNSDGWQFV
+971 
-983 GWNTDPEATTGL
+983 
-995 TSLKAELSWRDHK
+995 
-1008 NHSDTDTSDA
+1008 
-1018 CMTLYA
+1018 
-1024 IYKKHVKA
+1024 A
-1032 TFISHEYT
+1032 TFISHSYSSS
-1040 GTDEKNI
+1040 DSYNI
-1047 PASVKK
+1047 PDSAQQKQEISKEFVDKYDPK
-1053 KVTIEKDIFN
+1053 TGKLIEKVPREMTFN
-1063 NNTTLSF
+1063 
-1070 TFPDASGI
+1070 FPSAGQI
-1078 NMWTFDGWISEDTAD
+1078 NGWVFDGWVLSDTASSSYD
-1093 VAYSGGYYNK
+1093 DKGYNK
-1103 SNTIAKD
+1103 ASVNQAGASGMITKN
-1110 TTGSTICDVTYY
+1110 VVYY
-1122 AQYHKVISWYFVQQK
+1122 AQYHREMSWYFVQQNK
-1137 SVDRMQDTIYRNSYD
+1137 VDRHYKTVYRNSYD
-1152 INKYK
+1152 INRFEHEYK
-1157 ASVDCRAP
+1157 DKAP
-1165 KQILKAGWN
+1165 NQTLKEGWVSQ
-1174 ATGWTTNADCHAA
+1174 GWTDEADCKADPDVQPGGTIIA
-1187 SQTDTVGMLVSTE
+1187 TE
-1200 GAVYYGLY
+1200 GQVFYGLFE
-1208 QKDVTV
+1208 KDVTV
-1214 TYDTNTYDPVNGVPD
+1214 TYNTNTYDPVDKVPD

-1249 YVHPSYKNV
+1249 YVHPSYRNV
-1258 LSNSWLNEFFQ
+1258 LSNSWLNDFFTKKT
-1269 NGIGYSKPVDLRKTT
+1269 GYSAPVDLRK
-1284 DQGFEYPTITV
+1284 DSDVGFIYPTITV
-1295 ANTVPVYRKINQR
+1295 ADTVPVYRKINQR

>member
-17 TMVVPAQASPLL
+17 TTVVPAQASPLL

-34 VTLEDVTESTE
+34 VTLEEVTESTE

-127 YNAWM
+127 YNSWM
-132 GTKDC
+132 GTKDY
-137 TWRVNTDGVKNT
+137 TWKVNTDGVKNT

-163 DSSYKSKWVRSDV
+163 DSSYKSKWVRSD
-176 ESFWEGSGAAT
+176 EKSFWAGSGAAT
-187 PKKYTSIKNSSSIKV
+187 PKKYKSIKNSSSTKI

-301 LPIYWSDYYDNSDTQ
+301 LPIYWSNYYDNGGTQ

-392 TPVAINTAF
+392 TPVAISTAF

-420 GGKKANK
+420 SGKKANK
-427 VENPKDKPEF
+427 VGNPKDDEAN

-444 ALNASG
+444 ALNAGG

-506 TVKERSKPVAVSGKF
+506 TVKERSKPVVVSGKF
-521 TNTTTNGKTGFSYGK
+521 TNTTTKGKTGFSYGK

-551 SSPVLTAHKWE
+551 SSLVLTRHRWVVREKSWE
-562 RGEDKTKTLKGTVS
+562 TKTLKGTVS

-582 QIVWEDKNSTEE
+582 QIIWKDKSTVEE
-594 TAQVLRSVTGSSAPS
+594 GKQVLRSITGKEAPS
-609 EKGKRDYFEYS
+609 EKEKRDYFEYS

-689 TTTVTKELKPAAG
+689 TTTVTKELKSATE
-702 TTGRLTMVKAT
+702 TTGKSTTVKAT
-713 GNFKDWTISDSDI
+713 GNFKSWTISDSDI

-744 FKASSSLNFYMPN
+744 FKASSSLEFYMPN

-768 YKIYYHANGGT
+768 
-779 AKGWQTSQPSKSSC
+779 
-793 NRNGHYASKVN
+793 
-804 FYELEGAKQYVV
+804 
-816 ERAWKEHKSGCYIF
+816 KE
-830 SKDDSGNNK
+830 
-839 LTKVISS
+839 VI
-846 IKNSDTA
+846 T
-853 LNLINVPTMLQRS
+853 
-866 DGYNATGSWRVG
+866 
-878 SADSSTKVSYS
+878 
-889 ALSGE
+889 
-894 AAVSAINT
+894 
-902 LINNANDRMEIH
+902 
-914 LYADWKPK
+914 
-922 TVNVK
+922 
-927 FDYGKNGGYE
+927 
-937 AETGTA
+937 
-943 SKIQHNIPV
+943 
-952 GANVLSYAED
+952 
-962 GEKNGDTGI
+962 
-971 YSKSNSDGWQFV
+971 
-983 GWNTDPEATTGL
+983 
-995 TSLKAELSWRDHK
+995 
-1008 NHSDTDTSDA
+1008 
-1018 CMTLYA
+1018 
-1024 IYKKHVKA
+1024 A
-1032 TFISHEYT
+1032 TFISHSYSSS
-1040 GTDEKNI
+1040 DSYNI
-1047 PASVKK
+1047 PDSAQRKQEISKEFVDKYDPK
-1053 KVTIEKDIFN
+1053 TGKLIEKVPREMTFN
-1063 NNTTLSF
+1063 
-1070 TFPDASGI
+1070 FPSAGQI
-1078 NMWTFDGWISEDTAD
+1078 NGWVFDGWVLSDTASSSYD
-1093 VAYSGGYYNK
+1093 DKGYNK
-1103 SNTIAKD
+1103 ASVNQAGASGMITKN
-1110 TTGSTICDVTYY
+1110 VVYY
-1122 AQYHKVISWYFVQQK
+1122 AQYHREMSWYFVQQNK
-1137 SVDRMQDTIYRNSYD
+1137 VDRHYKTVYRNSYD
-1152 INKYK
+1152 INRFEHEYK
-1157 ASVDCRAP
+1157 DKAP
-1165 KQILKAGWN
+1165 NQTLKEGWVSQ
-1174 ATGWTTNADCHAA
+1174 GWTDEADCKADPDVQSGGTIIA
-1187 SQTDTVGMLVSTE
+1187 TE
-1200 GAVYYGLY
+1200 GQVFYGLFE
-1208 QKDVTV
+1208 KDVTV
-1214 TYDTNTYDPVNGVPD
+1214 TYDTNTYDPVNRVPD
-1229 PQTGKA
+1229 SQTGKA

-1258 LSNSWLNEFFQ
+1258 LSNTWLNDFFTKKTD
-1269 NGIGYSKPVDLRKTT
+1269 YSAPVDLRK
-1284 DQGFEYPTITV
+1284 DSDVGFIYPTITV
-1295 ANTVPVYRKINQR
+1295 ADTVPVYRKINQR

>member
-17 TMVVPAQASPLL
+17 TTVVPAQASPLL

-34 VTLEDVTESTE
+34 VTLEEVTESTE

-58 KEIERKYSPDYDI
+58 KEIERKTYEPDYDI
-71 SPYYN
+71 NQYYN

-86 TVTRSANIGFNNDAT
+86 TVTRSANVGFNNDAT

-132 GTKDC
+132 GTKDY
-137 TWRVNTDGVKNT
+137 TWKVNTDGVKNT

-163 DSSYKSKWVRSDV
+163 DSGYKSKWVRSD
-176 ESFWEGSGAAT
+176 EKSFWAGSGAAT
-187 PKKYTSIKNSSSIKV
+187 PKKYKSIKNSSSTKI

-254 LVDNRVVRQDNW
+254 LVDNRKVAGADKNA
-266 SEDDLNK
+266 ET
-273 AQPNKIFYTSYADV
+273 KIFYTSYADV

-301 LPIYWSDYYDNSDTQ
+301 LPIYWSNYYDNGGTQ

-420 GGKKANK
+420 SDKKANK
-427 VENPKDKPEF
+427 VGNPKDKPES
-437 WYDPTDY
+437 WYNPTDY
-444 ALNASG
+444 ALNANG

-496 KVDIDATQTI
+496 KVDIAATQTI
-506 TVKERSKPVAVSGKF
+506 TVKERSKPIVVSGKF
-521 TNTTTNGKTGFSYGK
+521 TNTTTKGKTGFSYGK

-551 SSPVLTAHKWE
+551 SSPVLTKHKWE
-562 RGEDKTKTLKGTVS
+562 RGEDKTKTLTGTIS

-582 QIVWEDKNSTEE
+582 QIIWKDKDSTAEA
-594 TAQVLRSVTGSSAPS
+594 AQVLRSVTGTSAPS

-674 KTEGPAVSIGDGAAQ
+674 KTEGPAVSIDDGTAK
-689 TTTVTKELKPAAG
+689 TTTVTKELKPAME
-702 TTGRLTMVKAT
+702 TTGKPTTVKAT
-713 GNFKDWTISDSDI
+713 GNFKNWTISDSDI

-731 YGENHDTTIDSDR
+731 YGENHSTTINSDK
-744 FKASSSLNFYMPN
+744 FKASSSLKFYMPN

-768 YKIYYHANGGT
+768 
-779 AKGWQTSQPSKSSC
+779 
-793 NRNGHYASKVN
+793 
-804 FYELEGAKQYVV
+804 
-816 ERAWKEHKSGCYIF
+816 KE
-830 SKDDSGNNK
+830 
-839 LTKVISS
+839 VI
-846 IKNSDTA
+846 T
-853 LNLINVPTMLQRS
+853 
-866 DGYNATGSWRVG
+866 
-878 SADSSTKVSYS
+878 
-889 ALSGE
+889 
-894 AAVSAINT
+894 
-902 LINNANDRMEIH
+902 
-914 LYADWKPK
+914 
-922 TVNVK
+922 
-927 FDYGKNGGYE
+927 
-937 AETGTA
+937 
-943 SKIQHNIPV
+943 
-952 GANVLSYAED
+952 
-962 GEKNGDTGI
+962 
-971 YSKSNSDGWQFV
+971 
-983 GWNTDPEATTGL
+983 
-995 TSLKAELSWRDHK
+995 
-1008 NHSDTDTSDA
+1008 
-1018 CMTLYA
+1018 
-1024 IYKKHVKA
+1024 A
-1032 TFISHEYT
+1032 TFISHSYSSS
-1040 GTDEKNI
+1040 DSYNI
-1047 PASVKK
+1047 PDSAQQKQEISKEFVDKYDPK
-1053 KVTIEKDIFN
+1053 TGKLIEKVPREMTFN
-1063 NNTTLSF
+1063 
-1070 TFPDASGI
+1070 FPSAGQI
-1078 NMWTFDGWISEDTAD
+1078 NGWVFDGWVLSETASSSYND
-1093 VAYSGGYYNK
+1093 KGYNK
-1103 SNTIAKD
+1103 ASVNQAGASGMITKN
-1110 TTGSTICDVTYY
+1110 VVYY
-1122 AQYHKVISWYFVQQK
+1122 AQYHREMSWYFVQQNK
-1137 SVDRMQDTIYRNSYD
+1137 VDRHYKTVYRNSYD
-1152 INKYK
+1152 INRFEHEYK
-1157 ASVDCRAP
+1157 DKAP
-1165 KQILKAGWN
+1165 NQTLKEGWVSQ
-1174 ATGWTTNADCHAA
+1174 GWTDEADCKADPDVQ
-1187 SQTDTVGMLVSTE
+1187 SGGTIIVTE
-1200 GAVYYGLY
+1200 GQVFYGLFE
-1208 QKDVTV
+1208 KDVTV
-1214 TYDTNTYDPVNGVPD
+1214 TYNTNTYDPVDKVPD
-1229 PQTGKA
+1229 PQTEKA
-1235 YFSTASWD
+1235 YFSTSSWD

-1258 LSNSWLNEFFQ
+1258 LSNIWLNDFFTKKTD
-1269 NGIGYSKPVDLRKTT
+1269 YSAPVDLRK
-1284 DQGFEYPTITV
+1284 DSDVGFIYPTITV
-1295 ANTVPVYRKINQR
+1295 ADTVPVYRKINQR

>member
-17 TMVVPAQASPLL
+17 TTVVPAQASPLL

-34 VTLEDVTESTE
+34 VTLEEVTESTE
-45 EDPPDPTETSSQE
+45 DDPPDPTETSSQE

-127 YNAWM
+127 YNSWM
-132 GTKDC
+132 GTKDY
-137 TWRVNTDGVKNT
+137 TWKVNTDGVKNT

-163 DSSYKSKWVRSDV
+163 DSSYKSKWVRSD
-176 ESFWEGSGAAT
+176 EKSFWTGSGAAT
-187 PKKYTSIKNSSSIKV
+187 PKKYKSIKNSSSTKV

-301 LPIYWSDYYDNSDTQ
+301 LPIYWSNYYDNGGTQ

-325 TDMANVNG
+325 TDMVNVNG

-372 LLTVQTKTDFGE
+372 LMTVQTKTDFGK

-392 TPVAINTAF
+392 TPVAISTAF

-413 ARVNFAK
+413 ARANFAK
-420 GGKKANK
+420 SGKKANE
-427 VENPKDKPEF
+427 VGNPKDDEDN

-444 ALNASG
+444 ALNADG
-450 GGIYGSNGNVPTD
+450 GGIYGNNGNVPTD

-496 KVDIDATQTI
+496 KVDIAATQTI
-506 TVKERSKPVAVSGKF
+506 TVKERSKPVVVSGKF
-521 TNTTTNGKTGFSYGK
+521 TNTTAKGKTGFSYGK

-551 SSPVLTAHKWE
+551 SSLVLTAHKWK
-562 RGEDKTKTLKGTVS
+562 RDKESTDTLKGTVS

-582 QIVWEDKNSTEE
+582 QIIWEDKDSTAE
-594 TAQVLRSVTGSSAPS
+594 TAQVLRSVTGTSAPS

-674 KTEGPAVSIGDGAAQ
+674 KTEGPAVSIDGGTAK
-689 TTTVTKELKPAAG
+689 TTTVTKELKPATE
-702 TTGRLTMVKAT
+702 TTGKPTTVKAT
-713 GNFKDWTISDSDI
+713 DNFKGWAISDSDI

-731 YGENHDTTIDSDR
+731 YGENHDTTINSDK
-744 FKASSSLNFYMPN
+744 FKVSSNLKFYMPN

-768 YKIYYHANGGT
+768 
-779 AKGWQTSQPSKSSC
+779 
-793 NRNGHYASKVN
+793 
-804 FYELEGAKQYVV
+804 
-816 ERAWKEHKSGCYIF
+816 KE
-830 SKDDSGNNK
+830 
-839 LTKVISS
+839 VI
-846 IKNSDTA
+846 T
-853 LNLINVPTMLQRS
+853 
-866 DGYNATGSWRVG
+866 
-878 SADSSTKVSYS
+878 
-889 ALSGE
+889 
-894 AAVSAINT
+894 
-902 LINNANDRMEIH
+902 
-914 LYADWKPK
+914 
-922 TVNVK
+922 
-927 FDYGKNGGYE
+927 
-937 AETGTA
+937 
-943 SKIQHNIPV
+943 
-952 GANVLSYAED
+952 
-962 GEKNGDTGI
+962 
-971 YSKSNSDGWQFV
+971 
-983 GWNTDPEATTGL
+983 
-995 TSLKAELSWRDHK
+995 
-1008 NHSDTDTSDA
+1008 
-1018 CMTLYA
+1018 
-1024 IYKKHVKA
+1024 A
-1032 TFISHEYT
+1032 TFISHSYSSS
-1040 GTDEKNI
+1040 DSYNI
-1047 PASVKK
+1047 PDSAQRKQEISKEFVDKYDPK
-1053 KVTIEKDIFN
+1053 TGKLIEKVPREMTFN
-1063 NNTTLSF
+1063 
-1070 TFPDASGI
+1070 FPSAGQI
-1078 NMWTFDGWISEDTAD
+1078 NGWVFDGWVLSDTASSSYD
-1093 VAYSGGYYNK
+1093 DKGYNK
-1103 SNTIAKD
+1103 ASVNQAGASGMITKN
-1110 TTGSTICDVTYY
+1110 VVYY
-1122 AQYHKVISWYFVQQK
+1122 AQYHREMSWYFVQQNK
-1137 SVDRMQDTIYRNSYD
+1137 VDRHYKTVYRNSYD
-1152 INKYK
+1152 INRFEHEYK
-1157 ASVDCRAP
+1157 DKAP
-1165 KQILKAGWN
+1165 NQTLKEGWVSQ
-1174 ATGWTTNADCHAA
+1174 GWTDEADCKADSDVQSGGTIIA
-1187 SQTDTVGMLVSTE
+1187 TE
-1200 GAVYYGLY
+1200 GKVFYGLFE
-1208 QKDVTV
+1208 KDVTV
-1214 TYDTNTYDPVNGVPD
+1214 TYDTNTYDPVNRVPD
-1229 PQTGKA
+1229 SQTGKA

-1258 LSNSWLNEFFQ
+1258 LSNTWLNDFFTKKTD
-1269 NGIGYSKPVDLRKTT
+1269 YSAPVDLRK
-1284 DQGFEYPTITV
+1284 DSDVGFIYPTITV
-1295 ANTVPVYRKINQR
+1295 ADTVPVYRKINQR

-1473 GEGASVTAT
+1473 GECASVTAT

>member
-17 TMVVPAQASPLL
+17 TTVVPAQASPLL

-34 VTLEDVTESTE
+34 VTLEEVTESTE

-127 YNAWM
+127 YNSWM
-132 GTKDC
+132 GTKDY
-137 TWRVNTDGVKNT
+137 TWKVNTDGVKNT

-163 DSSYKSKWVRSDV
+163 DSSYKSKWVRSD
-176 ESFWEGSGAAT
+176 EKSFWAGSGAAT
-187 PKKYTSIKNSSSIKV
+187 PKKYKSIKNSSSTKI

-301 LPIYWSDYYDNSDTQ
+301 LPIYWSNYYDNGSTQ
-316 RAATCGSSA
+316 RVATCGSST

-392 TPVAINTAF
+392 TPVAISTAF

-420 GGKKANK
+420 SGKKANK
-427 VENPKDKPEF
+427 VGNPKDDEAN

-444 ALNASG
+444 ALNAGG

-506 TVKERSKPVAVSGKF
+506 TVKERSKPVVVSGKF
-521 TNTTTNGKTGFSYGK
+521 TNTTTKGKTGFSYGK

-551 SSPVLTAHKWE
+551 SSLVLTRHRWVVREKSWE
-562 RGEDKTKTLKGTVS
+562 TKTLKGTVS

-582 QIVWEDKNSTEE
+582 QIIWEDKDSTAE

-689 TTTVTKELKPAAG
+689 MTTVTKELKSATE
-702 TTGRLTMVKAT
+702 TTGKSTTVKAT
-713 GNFKDWTISDSDI
+713 GNFKSWTISDSDI

-744 FKASSSLNFYMPN
+744 FKASSSLEFYMPN

-768 YKIYYHANGGT
+768 
-779 AKGWQTSQPSKSSC
+779 
-793 NRNGHYASKVN
+793 
-804 FYELEGAKQYVV
+804 
-816 ERAWKEHKSGCYIF
+816 KE
-830 SKDDSGNNK
+830 
-839 LTKVISS
+839 VI
-846 IKNSDTA
+846 T
-853 LNLINVPTMLQRS
+853 
-866 DGYNATGSWRVG
+866 
-878 SADSSTKVSYS
+878 
-889 ALSGE
+889 
-894 AAVSAINT
+894 
-902 LINNANDRMEIH
+902 
-914 LYADWKPK
+914 
-922 TVNVK
+922 
-927 FDYGKNGGYE
+927 
-937 AETGTA
+937 
-943 SKIQHNIPV
+943 
-952 GANVLSYAED
+952 
-962 GEKNGDTGI
+962 
-971 YSKSNSDGWQFV
+971 
-983 GWNTDPEATTGL
+983 
-995 TSLKAELSWRDHK
+995 
-1008 NHSDTDTSDA
+1008 
-1018 CMTLYA
+1018 
-1024 IYKKHVKA
+1024 A
-1032 TFISHEYT
+1032 TFISHSYSSS
-1040 GTDEKNI
+1040 DSYNI
-1047 PASVKK
+1047 PDSAQRKQEISKEFVDKYDPK
-1053 KVTIEKDIFN
+1053 TGKLIEKVPREMTFN
-1063 NNTTLSF
+1063 
-1070 TFPDASGI
+1070 FPSAGQI
-1078 NMWTFDGWISEDTAD
+1078 NGWVFDGWVLSDTASSSYD
-1093 VAYSGGYYNK
+1093 DKGYNK
-1103 SNTIAKD
+1103 ASVNQAGASGMITKN
-1110 TTGSTICDVTYY
+1110 VVYY
-1122 AQYHKVISWYFVQQK
+1122 AQYHREMSWYFVQQNK
-1137 SVDRMQDTIYRNSYD
+1137 VDRHYKTVYRNSYD
-1152 INKYK
+1152 INRFEHEYK
-1157 ASVDCRAP
+1157 DKAP
-1165 KQILKAGWN
+1165 NQTLKEGWVSQ
-1174 ATGWTTNADCHAA
+1174 GWTDEADCNADSDVQSGGTIIA
-1187 SQTDTVGMLVSTE
+1187 TE
-1200 GAVYYGLY
+1200 GKVFYGLFE
-1208 QKDVTV
+1208 KDVTV
-1214 TYDTNTYDPVNGVPD
+1214 TYDTNTYDPVNRVPD
-1229 PQTGKA
+1229 SQTGKA

-1258 LSNSWLNEFFQ
+1258 LSNTWLNDFFTKKTD
-1269 NGIGYSKPVDLRKTT
+1269 YSAPVDLRK
-1284 DQGFEYPTITV
+1284 DSDVGFIYPTITV
-1295 ANTVPVYRKINQR
+1295 ADTVPVYRKINQR

-1371 KKIHTSV
+1371 KKIHTSI

-1482 LSMDAV
+1482 LSMGAV

>member
-17 TMVVPAQASPLL
+17 TTVVPAQASPLL

-34 VTLEDVTESTE
+34 VTLEEVTESTE
-45 EDPPDPTETSSQE
+45 DDPPDPTETSSQE

-127 YNAWM
+127 YNSWM
-132 GTKDC
+132 GTKDY
-137 TWRVNTDGVKNT
+137 TWKVNTDGVKNT

-163 DSSYKSKWVRSDV
+163 DSSYKSKWVRSD
-176 ESFWEGSGAAT
+176 EKSFWTGSGAAT
-187 PKKYTSIKNSSSIKV
+187 PKKYKSIKNSSSTKV

-301 LPIYWSDYYDNSDTQ
+301 LPIYWSNYYDNGGTQ

-325 TDMANVNG
+325 TDMVNVNG

-359 VGSQYVLTGGSRE
+359 VGSQYALTGGSRE
-372 LLTVQTKTDFGE
+372 LMTVQTKTDFGK

-392 TPVAINTAF
+392 TPVAISTAF

-420 GGKKANK
+420 SGKKANE
-427 VENPKDKPEF
+427 VGNPKDDEDN

-444 ALNASG
+444 ALNADG
-450 GGIYGSNGNVPTD
+450 GGIYGNNGNVPTD

-496 KVDIDATQTI
+496 KVDIAATQTI
-506 TVKERSKPVAVSGKF
+506 TVKERSKPVVVSGKF
-521 TNTTTNGKTGFSYGK
+521 TNTTAKGKTGFSYGK

-551 SSPVLTAHKWE
+551 SSPVLTAHKWK
-562 RGEDKTKTLKGTVS
+562 RDKESTDTLKGTVS

-582 QIVWEDKNSTEE
+582 QIIWEDKDSTAE
-594 TAQVLRSVTGSSAPS
+594 TAQVLRSVTGTSAPS

-674 KTEGPAVSIGDGAAQ
+674 KTEGPAVSIDGGTAK
-689 TTTVTKELKPAAG
+689 TTAVTKELKPATE
-702 TTGRLTMVKAT
+702 TTGKPTTVKAT
-713 GNFKDWTISDSDI
+713 GNFKGWTISDSDI

-731 YGENHDTTIDSDR
+731 YGENHDTTIDSDK
-744 FKASSSLNFYMPN
+744 FKVSSNLKFYMPN

-768 YKIYYHANGGT
+768 
-779 AKGWQTSQPSKSSC
+779 
-793 NRNGHYASKVN
+793 
-804 FYELEGAKQYVV
+804 
-816 ERAWKEHKSGCYIF
+816 KE
-830 SKDDSGNNK
+830 
-839 LTKVISS
+839 VI
-846 IKNSDTA
+846 T
-853 LNLINVPTMLQRS
+853 
-866 DGYNATGSWRVG
+866 
-878 SADSSTKVSYS
+878 
-889 ALSGE
+889 
-894 AAVSAINT
+894 
-902 LINNANDRMEIH
+902 
-914 LYADWKPK
+914 
-922 TVNVK
+922 
-927 FDYGKNGGYE
+927 
-937 AETGTA
+937 
-943 SKIQHNIPV
+943 
-952 GANVLSYAED
+952 
-962 GEKNGDTGI
+962 
-971 YSKSNSDGWQFV
+971 
-983 GWNTDPEATTGL
+983 
-995 TSLKAELSWRDHK
+995 
-1008 NHSDTDTSDA
+1008 
-1018 CMTLYA
+1018 
-1024 IYKKHVKA
+1024 A
-1032 TFISHEYT
+1032 TFISHSYSSS
-1040 GTDEKNI
+1040 DSYNI
-1047 PASVKK
+1047 PDSAQRKQEISKEFVDKYDPK
-1053 KVTIEKDIFN
+1053 TGKLIEKVPREMTFN
-1063 NNTTLSF
+1063 
-1070 TFPDASGI
+1070 FPSAGQI
-1078 NMWTFDGWISEDTAD
+1078 NGWVFDGWVLSDTASSSYD
-1093 VAYSGGYYNK
+1093 DKGYNK
-1103 SNTIAKD
+1103 ASVNQAGASGMITKN
-1110 TTGSTICDVTYY
+1110 VVYY
-1122 AQYHKVISWYFVQQK
+1122 AQYHREMSWYFVQQNK
-1137 SVDRMQDTIYRNSYD
+1137 VDRHYKTVYRNSYD
-1152 INKYK
+1152 INRFEQEYK
-1157 ASVDCRAP
+1157 DKAP
-1165 KQILKAGWN
+1165 NQTLKEGWVSQ
-1174 ATGWTTNADCHAA
+1174 GWTDEADCKADSDVQSGGTIIA
-1187 SQTDTVGMLVSTE
+1187 TE
-1200 GAVYYGLY
+1200 GQVFYGLFE
-1208 QKDVTV
+1208 KDVTV
-1214 TYDTNTYDPVNGVPD
+1214 TYDTNTYDPVNRVPD
-1229 PQTGKA
+1229 SQTGKA

-1258 LSNSWLNEFFQ
+1258 LSNTWLNDFFTKKTD
-1269 NGIGYSKPVDLRKTT
+1269 YSAPVDLRK
-1284 DQGFEYPTITV
+1284 DSDVGFIYPTITV
-1295 ANTVPVYRKINQR
+1295 ADTVPVYRKINQR

-1450 SSVKIPDRITLGE
+1450 SSVKIPDKITLGE

>member
-17 TMVVPAQASPLL
+17 TTVVPAQASPLL

-34 VTLEDVTESTE
+34 VTLEEVTESTE

-127 YNAWM
+127 YNSWM
-132 GTKDC
+132 GTKDY
-137 TWRVNTDGVKNT
+137 TWKVNTDGVKNT

-163 DSSYKSKWVRSDV
+163 DSSYKSKWVRSD
-176 ESFWEGSGAAT
+176 EKSFWAGSGAAT
-187 PKKYTSIKNSSSIKV
+187 PKKYKSIKNSSSTKI

-266 SEDDLNK
+266 SDDDLNE

-301 LPIYWSDYYDNSDTQ
+301 LPIYWSDYYYDNGGTQ

-325 TDMANVNG
+325 TDMVNVNG

-372 LLTVQTKTDFGE
+372 LLTVQTKTDFGD
-384 FKTQTSSA
+384 FITQTSSA

-420 GGKKANK
+420 NGKKANK
-427 VENPKDKPEF
+427 VGNPKDNEAN

-444 ALNASG
+444 ALNAGG
-450 GGIYGSNGNVPTD
+450 GGIYGSDGNVPTD

-471 CFSVQAKDTSVWN
+471 CFSVQAKDNSVWN

-496 KVDIDATQTI
+496 KVDIAATQTI
-506 TVKERSKPVAVSGKF
+506 TVEKRSKPAVVSGKF
-521 TNTTTNGKTGFSYGK
+521 TNTTTKDKTGFSYGK

-551 SSPVLTAHKWE
+551 SSLVLTRHRWVATKKSWE
-562 RGEDKTKTLKGTVS
+562 TKTLKGTVS

-582 QIVWEDKNSTEE
+582 QIIWKDKSTVKEDK
-594 TAQVLRSVTGSSAPS
+594 QVLRSVTGSSAPS

-649 KPYGKSSF
+649 KPYGKSLF

-674 KTEGPAVSIGDGAAQ
+674 KTEGPAVSIDDGTAK
-689 TTTVTKELKPAAG
+689 TTAVTKELKPATE
-702 TTGRLTMVKAT
+702 TTGKPTTVKAT
-713 GNFKDWTISDSDI
+713 GNFKNWTISDSDI

-744 FKASSSLNFYMPN
+744 FKASSSLEFYMPN

-768 YKIYYHANGGT
+768 
-779 AKGWQTSQPSKSSC
+779 
-793 NRNGHYASKVN
+793 
-804 FYELEGAKQYVV
+804 
-816 ERAWKEHKSGCYIF
+816 KE
-830 SKDDSGNNK
+830 
-839 LTKVISS
+839 VI
-846 IKNSDTA
+846 T
-853 LNLINVPTMLQRS
+853 
-866 DGYNATGSWRVG
+866 
-878 SADSSTKVSYS
+878 
-889 ALSGE
+889 
-894 AAVSAINT
+894 
-902 LINNANDRMEIH
+902 
-914 LYADWKPK
+914 
-922 TVNVK
+922 
-927 FDYGKNGGYE
+927 
-937 AETGTA
+937 
-943 SKIQHNIPV
+943 
-952 GANVLSYAED
+952 
-962 GEKNGDTGI
+962 
-971 YSKSNSDGWQFV
+971 
-983 GWNTDPEATTGL
+983 
-995 TSLKAELSWRDHK
+995 
-1008 NHSDTDTSDA
+1008 
-1018 CMTLYA
+1018 
-1024 IYKKHVKA
+1024 A
-1032 TFISHEYT
+1032 TFISHSYSSS
-1040 GTDEKNI
+1040 DSYNI
-1047 PASVKK
+1047 PDSAQRKQEISKEFVDKYDPK
-1053 KVTIEKDIFN
+1053 TGKLIEKVPREMTFN
-1063 NNTTLSF
+1063 
-1070 TFPDASGI
+1070 FPSAGQI
-1078 NMWTFDGWISEDTAD
+1078 NGWVFDGWVLSDTASSSYD
-1093 VAYSGGYYNK
+1093 DKGYNK
-1103 SNTIAKD
+1103 ASVNQAGASGMITKN
-1110 TTGSTICDVTYY
+1110 VVYY
-1122 AQYHKVISWYFVQQK
+1122 AQYHREMSWYFVQQNK
-1137 SVDRMQDTIYRNSYD
+1137 VDRHYKTVYRNSYD
-1152 INKYK
+1152 INRFEHEYK
-1157 ASVDCRAP
+1157 DKAP
-1165 KQILKAGWN
+1165 NQTLKEGWVSQ
-1174 ATGWTTNADCHAA
+1174 GWTDEADCKADSDVQSGGTIIA
-1187 SQTDTVGMLVSTE
+1187 TE
-1200 GAVYYGLY
+1200 GKVFYGLFE
-1208 QKDVTV
+1208 KDVTV
-1214 TYDTNTYDPVNGVPD
+1214 TYDTNTYDPVNRVPD
-1229 PQTGKA
+1229 SQTGKA

-1258 LSNSWLNEFFQ
+1258 LSNTWLNDFFTKKTD
-1269 NGIGYSKPVDLRKTT
+1269 YSAPVDLRK
-1284 DQGFEYPTITV
+1284 DSDVGFIYPTITV
-1295 ANTVPVYRKINQR
+1295 ADTVPVYRKINQR

>member
-17 TMVVPAQASPLL
+17 TTVVPAQASPLL

-34 VTLEDVTESTE
+34 VTLEEVTESTE

-137 TWRVNTDGVKNT
+137 TWKVNTDGVKNT

-163 DSSYKSKWVRSDV
+163 DSSYKSKWVRSD
-176 ESFWEGSGAAT
+176 EKSFWTGSGAAT
-187 PKKYTSIKNSSSIKV
+187 PKKYKSIKNSSSTKV

-254 LVDNRVVRQDNW
+254 LVDDRVVRQDNW
-266 SEDDLNK
+266 SDDDLNK

-301 LPIYWSDYYDNSDTQ
+301 LPIYWSDYYDNGGTQ

-420 GGKKANK
+420 DNDEAKKSGN
-427 VENPKDKPEF
+427 NPKDNKTS

-444 ALNASG
+444 ALNANG

-506 TVKERSKPVAVSGKF
+506 TVKERSKPVVVSGKF
-521 TNTTTNGKTGFSYGK
+521 TNTTTKGKTGFSYGK

-551 SSPVLTAHKWE
+551 SSPVLTAHKW
-562 RGEDKTKTLKGTVS
+562 RTNKNSWKTYTLTGTVS

-582 QIVWEDKNSTEE
+582 QIIWKDKDSTAE
-594 TAQVLRSVTGSSAPS
+594 TAQVLRSVTGTSAPS

-674 KTEGPAVSIGDGAAQ
+674 KTEGPAVSIDGGTAK
-689 TTTVTKELKPAAG
+689 TTTVTKELKPATE
-702 TTGRLTMVKAT
+702 TTGKPTTVKAT
-713 GNFKDWTISDSDI
+713 GNFKNWTISDSDI

-731 YGENHDTTIDSDR
+731 YGENHSTTIDSDR
-744 FKASSSLNFYMPN
+744 FKASSSLEFYMPN

-768 YKIYYHANGGT
+768 
-779 AKGWQTSQPSKSSC
+779 
-793 NRNGHYASKVN
+793 
-804 FYELEGAKQYVV
+804 
-816 ERAWKEHKSGCYIF
+816 KE
-830 SKDDSGNNK
+830 
-839 LTKVISS
+839 VI
-846 IKNSDTA
+846 T
-853 LNLINVPTMLQRS
+853 
-866 DGYNATGSWRVG
+866 
-878 SADSSTKVSYS
+878 
-889 ALSGE
+889 
-894 AAVSAINT
+894 
-902 LINNANDRMEIH
+902 
-914 LYADWKPK
+914 
-922 TVNVK
+922 
-927 FDYGKNGGYE
+927 
-937 AETGTA
+937 
-943 SKIQHNIPV
+943 
-952 GANVLSYAED
+952 
-962 GEKNGDTGI
+962 
-971 YSKSNSDGWQFV
+971 
-983 GWNTDPEATTGL
+983 
-995 TSLKAELSWRDHK
+995 
-1008 NHSDTDTSDA
+1008 
-1018 CMTLYA
+1018 
-1024 IYKKHVKA
+1024 A
-1032 TFISHEYT
+1032 TFISHSYSSS
-1040 GTDEKNI
+1040 DSYNI
-1047 PASVKK
+1047 PDSAQQKQEISKEFVDKYDPK
-1053 KVTIEKDIFN
+1053 TGKLIEKVPREMTFN
-1063 NNTTLSF
+1063 
-1070 TFPDASGI
+1070 FPSAGQI
-1078 NMWTFDGWISEDTAD
+1078 NGWVFDGWVLSDTASSSYD
-1093 VAYSGGYYNK
+1093 DKGYNK
-1103 SNTIAKD
+1103 ASVNQAGASGMITKN
-1110 TTGSTICDVTYY
+1110 VVYY
-1122 AQYHKVISWYFVQQK
+1122 AQYHREMSWYFVQQNK
-1137 SVDRMQDTIYRNSYD
+1137 VDRHYKTVYRNSYD
-1152 INKYK
+1152 INRFEHEYK
-1157 ASVDCRAP
+1157 DKAP
-1165 KQILKAGWN
+1165 NQTLKEGWVSQ
-1174 ATGWTTNADCHAA
+1174 GWTDEADCKADPDVQPGGTIIA
-1187 SQTDTVGMLVSTE
+1187 TE
-1200 GAVYYGLY
+1200 GQVFYGLFE
-1208 QKDVTV
+1208 KDVTV
-1214 TYDTNTYDPVNGVPD
+1214 TYNTNTYDPVDKVPD

-1249 YVHPSYKNV
+1249 YVHPSYRNV
-1258 LSNSWLNEFFQ
+1258 LSNSWLNDFFTKKT
-1269 NGIGYSKPVDLRKTT
+1269 GYSAPVDLRK
-1284 DQGFEYPTITV
+1284 DSDVGFIYPTITV
-1295 ANTVPVYRKINQR
+1295 ADTVPVYRKINQR

-1473 GEGASVTAT
+1473 CEGASVTAT

-1488 SALRGRESSKLYSL
+1488 SALRGMESSKLYSL

>member
-17 TMVVPAQASPLL
+17 TTVVPAQASPLL

-34 VTLEDVTESTE
+34 VTLEEVTESTE

-86 TVTRSANIGFNNDAT
+86 TVTRSANVGFNNDAT

-127 YNAWM
+127 YNSWM
-132 GTKDC
+132 GTKDY
-137 TWRVNTDGVKNT
+137 TWKVNTDGVKNT

-163 DSSYKSKWVRSDV
+163 DSSYKSKWVRSD
-176 ESFWEGSGAAT
+176 EKSFWAGSGAAT
-187 PKKYTSIKNSSSIKV
+187 PKKYKSIKNSSSTKV

-232 NEAYSINA
+232 NEAYSIDA

-254 LVDNRVVRQDNW
+254 LVDNRKVAGADKNA
-266 SEDDLNK
+266 ET
-273 AQPNKIFYTSYADV
+273 KIFYTSYADV

-301 LPIYWSDYYDNSDTQ
+301 LPIYWSDYYDNGGTQ

-420 GGKKANK
+420 DNDEAKKSGN
-427 VENPKDKPEF
+427 NPKDNKTS

-444 ALNASG
+444 ALNANG

-506 TVKERSKPVAVSGKF
+506 TVKERSKPVVVSGKF
-521 TNTTTNGKTGFSYGK
+521 TNTTTKGKTGFSYGK

-551 SSPVLTAHKWE
+551 SSPVLTAHKW
-562 RGEDKTKTLKGTVS
+562 RTNKNSWKTYTLTGTVS

-582 QIVWEDKNSTEE
+582 QIIWKDKDSTAE
-594 TAQVLRSVTGSSAPS
+594 TAQVLRSVTGTSAPS

-674 KTEGPAVSIGDGAAQ
+674 KTEGPTVSIDGGTAK
-689 TTTVTKELKPAAG
+689 TTAVTKELKPATE
-702 TTGRLTMVKAT
+702 TTGKPTTVKAT
-713 GNFKDWTISDSDI
+713 GNFKNWTISDSDI

-744 FKASSSLNFYMPN
+744 FKASSSLKFYMPN

-768 YKIYYHANGGT
+768 
-779 AKGWQTSQPSKSSC
+779 
-793 NRNGHYASKVN
+793 
-804 FYELEGAKQYVV
+804 
-816 ERAWKEHKSGCYIF
+816 KE
-830 SKDDSGNNK
+830 
-839 LTKVISS
+839 VI
-846 IKNSDTA
+846 T
-853 LNLINVPTMLQRS
+853 
-866 DGYNATGSWRVG
+866 
-878 SADSSTKVSYS
+878 
-889 ALSGE
+889 
-894 AAVSAINT
+894 
-902 LINNANDRMEIH
+902 
-914 LYADWKPK
+914 
-922 TVNVK
+922 
-927 FDYGKNGGYE
+927 
-937 AETGTA
+937 
-943 SKIQHNIPV
+943 
-952 GANVLSYAED
+952 
-962 GEKNGDTGI
+962 
-971 YSKSNSDGWQFV
+971 
-983 GWNTDPEATTGL
+983 
-995 TSLKAELSWRDHK
+995 
-1008 NHSDTDTSDA
+1008 
-1018 CMTLYA
+1018 
-1024 IYKKHVKA
+1024 A
-1032 TFISHEYT
+1032 TFISHSYSSS
-1040 GTDEKNI
+1040 DSYNI
-1047 PASVKK
+1047 PDSAQQKQEISKEFVDKYDPK
-1053 KVTIEKDIFN
+1053 TGKLIEKVPREMTFN
-1063 NNTTLSF
+1063 
-1070 TFPDASGI
+1070 FPSAGQI
-1078 NMWTFDGWISEDTAD
+1078 NGWVFDGWVLSDTASSSYD
-1093 VAYSGGYYNK
+1093 DKGYNK
-1103 SNTIAKD
+1103 ASVNQAGASGMITKN
-1110 TTGSTICDVTYY
+1110 VVYY
-1122 AQYHKVISWYFVQQK
+1122 AQYHREMSWYFVQQNK
-1137 SVDRMQDTIYRNSYD
+1137 VDRHYKTVYRNSYD
-1152 INKYK
+1152 INRFEHEYK
-1157 ASVDCRAP
+1157 DKAP
-1165 KQILKAGWN
+1165 NQTLKEGWVSQ
-1174 ATGWTTNADCHAA
+1174 GWTDEADCKADPDVQPGGTIIA
-1187 SQTDTVGMLVSTE
+1187 TE
-1200 GAVYYGLY
+1200 GQVFYGLFE
-1208 QKDVTV
+1208 KDVTV
-1214 TYDTNTYDPVNGVPD
+1214 TYNTNTYDPVDKVPD

-1235 YFSTASWD
+1235 YFSTSSWD

-1258 LSNSWLNEFFQ
+1258 LSNIWLNDFFTKKTD
-1269 NGIGYSKPVDLRKTT
+1269 YSAPVDLRK
-1284 DQGFEYPTITV
+1284 DSDVGFIYPTITV
-1295 ANTVPVYRKINQR
+1295 ADTVPVYRKINQR